1 MADHPE
7 VPIDISGLSPE
18 KKRELLAQLLRA
30 KAQNATSEHELSYGQ
45 RSMWFVHRLAPDSAA
60 YTVAYAGRI
69 GAKLDVPALERAAQ
83 ALVDRHPMLRTTYTE
98 RNGQPIGLVHPHWPM
113 RIATHRIGADTAEL
127 QEWIQTET
135 DRPFD
140 LRTGPVLRLTLLQ
153 RALGGD
159 RSDHVLLLTVH
170 HIAVDFWSI
179 DIILNELRLLYAAEL
194 GAEPA
199 TPPGP
204 PADRYVDYATQQN
217 RMLSG
222 PDGEQLW
229 EYWRDA
235 LGGELPTLALPTD
248 RPRPAVQT
256 YGGALHRFSVD
267 AQVTAGLKQVA
278 RTVGATPYM
287 TLLAAYAVLLQRY
300 SGQEDLV
307 IGSPFACRDRAGLMG
322 MVGYVTNPLPL
333 RVDLTEDPSFVA
345 LLGQVKDT
353 VLGAIAHQD
362 YPLPLLVERLRPVR
376 DAGRT
381 PLFQVS
387 FAWQQVRLFADSTA
401 DAGPGDSDV
410 AATLPLETLHIGQGG
425 SPFDITMQVG
435 EHEDQLQLALQYNTD
450 LFDAATME
458 AMAQHFTLL
467 LAGLVKPGA
476 ADAPVSQLPLLTDAE
491 RATLQTW
498 NDTAVDY
505 PVSSTPA
512 GLHEM
517 VAAAVARTPEA
528 VAVSY
533 DGRELSYAELDRR
546 ANGLAHRL
554 RQLGVGT
561 AAGPAVVPVLL
572 ERSED
577 LVIAL
582 LGVLKA
588 GGVFLPLDPAQPTA
602 RMEAM
607 LADVPDAPVCVTHRR
622 HLPQVPTD
630 FTGARLCLDQPTA
643 VPAEEE
649 SAPEGTSAELAYLMY
664 TSGSTGAPKGALNS
678 HAGIRNR
685 LAWMQAAYP
694 LTADDRV
701 LHKTPIN
708 FDPFIW
714 EIFWPLTVGARVVI
728 AKPEGHKDAGYLA
741 RTIVEQRVTTM
752 HFVPSMLRRF
762 LAEPESAS
770 CTGLRRVFCS
780 GEALTADLRDAFFA
794 ALPAELYNLYGPTEA
809 AIDVTHFPCE
819 RGDTEPVIPIG
830 RPIANIAIHLLD
842 AAGNPVPVGVPGE
855 LCIGGVGVAR
865 GYLNRPEATAAA
877 FVDDPFSSVPGA
889 LLYRTGDLARYLA
902 CGNIE
907 YLGRRDD
914 QVKINGFR
922 IELGEVEAALAKHP
936 GIAEC
941 AVVARKDSSG
951 NTALIAHIVPVA
963 AAPGTAELR
972 RFLLD
977 LVPAAMVPAVFRS
990 TDVLPLSASGKVD
1003 RRALLAADEDLD
1015 AAPREFV
1022 APRNHTEEVLA
1033 KIWGEVLDVD
1043 RVGVTEDFFALGG
1056 ASTQALEVAVRV
1068 GELGL
1073 ELRPESLFV
1082 YGTIAELAAEFGPI
1096 GDDTA
1101 GAAVPVAPA
1110 VPAVQELPAP
1120 PKAVAAPVTK
1130 PVQTGPV
1137 RNIVIES
1144 LGVYLP
1150 PRAVSTEQVLADC
1163 VNEVKIP
1170 LERLTGIK
1178 NRRMAGDDEFSIDL
1192 GRKAIDDCLSRSSYA
1207 PEEIDLVIACNISRC
1222 DGPEHMFT
1230 FEPSTA
1236 SQLRDQLGLTNA
1248 VCFDINNACAG
1259 MFTGVIVA
1267 QDFLKTHLVRNALV
1281 VSGEYISHITGTAQ
1295 QEIDGPMDPRLACLT
1310 VGDAGAAVVL
1320 ELGAGD
1326 RVGFHDLDL
1335 ATYSEFA
1342 KLCIAKATDGPH
1354 GGAIMVTDSVTQ
1366 TAIAVKHSVPYVAAV
1381 MQRHGWRPE
1390 TADQL
1395 LMHQTSEASINDA
1408 ILTINRVFGAGA
1420 ASRANTICNL
1430 AERGNTA
1437 TTTHFVALYDYINA
1451 GRINSGDNVVL
1462 SITGSGQT
1470 IGTALY
1476 TFDDLPDRM
1485 RRAANGQ
1492 AGHASRRGRAGGGRR
1507 ELPATPRVRIDG
1519 VGTAS
1524 PDSGPDVPKPSSIAF
1539 AVDAAT
1545 ACLADSGVD
1554 SSQVGL
1560 MIHAGIYRDDFLSEP
1575 AVATLVAGEV
1585 GINAEPESADAPKTF
1600 AFDILNGAVGFLN
1613 GCHVAAGMIG
1623 AGRTGHAMVL
1633 ASEVENNT
1641 VESGYPRTGITETG
1655 SAIMLSPSNGPE
1667 GFGRFVFEHHPEY
1680 RGALATHTQ
1689 ERDGRMWLRVD
1700 RDPNLAAIYA
1710 NCLPSAVKEL
1720 LTLERLEP
1728 EDIALVLPPCLPGTA
1743 LDDLAA
1749 RIGVERSRFV
1759 ETPGWTGDPFTSTLP
1774 FQIADIQRRGLAKPG
1789 DVALIMAVGS
1799 GVEVGCT
1806 TYRF

>member
-1 MADHPE
+1 MTNGPDG
-7 VPIDISGLSPE
+7 PIDISSLSPE
-18 KKRELLAQLLRA
+18 KKRELLAALLTA
-30 KAQNATSEHELSYGQ
+30 KAQQKTSEHELSYGQ

-69 GAKLDVPALERAAQ
+69 AAGLDVPALERAAQ
-83 ALVDRHPMLRTTYTE
+83 ALVDRHPMLRTTYAE
-98 RNGQPIGLVHPHWPM
+98 RDGQPIGLVHAHWPV
-113 RIATHRIGADTAEL
+113 RITTQRIGADPAEL

-140 LRTGPVLRLTLLQ
+140 LRNGPMLRLTLLE
-153 RALGGD
+153 RAVGGGG
-159 RSDHVLLLTVH
+159 SDHVLLLTVH

-179 DIILNELRLLYAAEL
+179 DVILDELRALYAAER
-194 GAEPA
+194 GAPAA

-217 RMLSG
+217 RMLRG
-222 PDGEQLW
+222 PDGERLW
-229 EYWRDA
+229 DYWREV
-235 LGGELPTLALPTD
+235 LSGELPTLALPTD

-256 YGGALHRFSVD
+256 YAGALHRFSVD

-287 TLLAAYAVLLQRY
+287 TLLAAYAVLLHRY
-300 SGQEDLV
+300 SGQDDLI

-333 RVDLTEDPSFVA
+333 RVDVSEDPSFAA

-353 VLGAIAHQD
+353 VLGAIAHQE

-387 FAWQQVRLFADSTA
+387 FAWQQVRLFEDNPANAAVGTGGSGDADGLA
-401 DAGPGDSDV
+401 
-410 AATLPLETLHIGQGG
+410 LETLHIGQGG

-450 LFDAATME
+450 LFDAATMA
-458 AMAQHFTLL
+458 AMAQHFTVLL
-467 LAGLVKPGA
+467 TGLAQPGA
-476 ADAPVSQLPLLTDAE
+476 ADAAVSQLPLLTDAE
-491 RATLQTW
+491 RTRLQSW

-505 PVSSTPA
+505 PAPA

-517 VAAAVARTPEA
+517 VAAAAAHTPDA

-533 DGRELSYAELDRR
+533 EGRELSYAELERR

-554 RQLGVGT
+554 RRFGVGT
-561 AAGPAVVPVLL
+561 GNDVVPVLL

-588 GGVFLPLDPAQPTA
+588 GGVFLPLDPAQPA
-602 RMEAM
+602 RRMEAM
-607 LADVPDAPVCVTHRR
+607 LADVPDAPVCVTHRE
-622 HLPQVPTD
+622 HLTHVPTD
-630 FTGARLCLDQPTA
+630 FTGARLCLDQPSA
-643 VPAEEE
+643 APAEAD
-649 SAPEGTSAELAYLMY
+649 SAPEVTATELAYLMY
-664 TSGSTGAPKGALNS
+664 TSGSTGTPKGALNS

-685 LAWMQAAYP
+685 LLWMQDAFP
-694 LTADDRV
+694 LTAEDRV

-708 FDPFIW
+708 FDPFVW
-714 EIFWPLTVGARVVI
+714 EIFWPLIVGARVVI

-741 RTIVEQRVTTM
+741 RTIAEQQVTTM

-762 LAEPESAS
+762 LAEPEVAS
-770 CTGLRRVFCS
+770 CTGLRQVFCS
-780 GEALTADLRDAFFA
+780 GEALTADLRDSFFA

-809 AIDVTHFPCE
+809 AIDVTHFHCM
-819 RGDTEPVIPIG
+819 RGVSEPIIPIG

-842 AAGNPVPVGVPGE
+842 AVGNPVPVGVAGE
-855 LCIGGVGVAR
+855 LYIGGVGVAR

-877 FVDDPFSSVPGA
+877 FGDDPFSTVPGA
-889 LLYRTGDLARYLA
+889 LLYRTGDLARYRPD
-902 CGNIE
+902 GNIE

-922 IELGEVEAALAKHP
+922 IELGEVEAALGNHP

-941 AVVARKDSSG
+941 AVVARSDSFG
-951 NTALIAHIVPVA
+951 NTQLIAHVVPVA
-963 AAPGTAELR
+963 ALPGTADLR
-972 RFLLD
+972 RFLLE
-977 LVPAAMVPAVFRS
+977 LVPAAMVPAVFRA
-990 TDVLPLSASGKVD
+990 TDLLPLSPSGKVD
-1003 RRALLAADEDLD
+1003 RRALSAVDADLD

-1022 APRNHTEEVLA
+1022 APRDATEEALA
-1033 KIWGEVLDVD
+1033 TIWREVLDVE
-1043 RVGVTEDFFALGG
+1043 RVGVTDDFFALGG

-1068 GELGL
+1068 GELGM
-1073 ELRPESLFV
+1073 ELRPESMFV
-1082 YGTIAELAAEFGPI
+1082 YGTIAELAAEFGPV
-1096 GDDTA
+1096 GGDTA
-1101 GAAVPVAPA
+1101 ARRPPEPVAS
-1110 VPAVQELPAP
+1110 AVQETSAP
-1120 PKAVAAPVTK
+1120 PEPVAAPVRT
-1130 PVQTGPV
+1130 VQAGPS

-1178 NRRMAGDDEFSIDL
+1178 NRRMAGVDEFSIDL
-1192 GRKAIDDCLSRSSYA
+1192 GRKAIADCLSRSSYA

-1236 SQLRDQLGLTNA
+1236 SQLRDELGLSNA

-1259 MFTGVIVA
+1259 MFTGVSVA
-1267 QDFLKTHLVRNALV
+1267 QDFLKTGLVRNALV
-1281 VSGEYISHITGTAQ
+1281 FSGEYISHITETAQ
-1295 QEIDGPMDPRLACLT
+1295 QEIEGAMDPRLACLT
-1310 VGDAGAAVVL
+1310 VGDAGAAAVL

-1342 KLCIAKATDGPH
+1342 KLCIAKATEGPH

-1437 TTTHFVALYDYINA
+1437 TTTHFVALYDYIYA

-1470 IGTALY
+1470 IGTGLY

-1485 RRAANGQ
+1485 RRAGNGQ
-1492 AGHASRRGRAGGGRR
+1492 ARQSARGTRSGRR

-1519 VGTAS
+1519 IGIAPAS
-1524 PDSGPDVPKPSSIAF
+1524 EASLSSIQF
-1539 AVDAAT
+1539 AVDAAA
-1545 ACLADSGVD
+1545 ACLDDSGVERTD
-1554 SSQVGL
+1554 VGL
-1560 MIHAGIYRDDFLSEP
+1560 VIHTGIYRDDFLSEP

-1613 GCHVAAGMIG
+1613 GCHVAAGMVG

-1641 VESGYPRTGITETG
+1641 PQSGYPRAGITETG
-1655 SAIMLSPSNGPE
+1655 SAIMLSPSAGPE
-1667 GFGRFVFEHHPEY
+1667 GFGRFVFGHYPEY
-1680 RGALATHTQ
+1680 RGALRTHTQ

-1710 NCLPSAVKEL
+1710 SCLPAAVKEL
-1720 LTLERLEP
+1720 LTLESLEP
-1728 EDIALVLPPCLPGTA
+1728 EDIALVLPPYLPGAA
-1743 LDDLAA
+1743 LDELAA
-1749 RIGVERSRFV
+1749 GIGVDRSRFV
-1759 ETPGWTGDPFTSTLP
+1759 DLEAQGWTSDPFTSTLP
-1774 FQIADIQRRGLAKPG
+1774 YQIADARQRGLVKPG
-1789 DVALIMAVGS
+1789 DIALIMAAGS

>member
-1 MADHPE
+1 MTDRPE
-7 VPIDISGLSPE
+7 PPLDISGLSPE
-18 KKRELLAQLLRA
+18 KKRELLTQLLMA
-30 KAQNATSEHELSYGQ
+30 KAQNAASEHELSYGQ

-69 GAKLDVPALERAAQ
+69 GGRLDVGALERAAQ

-98 RNGQPIGLVHPHWPM
+98 RDGQPVGLVHPHWPV
-113 RIATHRIGADTAEL
+113 RIATHRIGADAAEL
-127 QEWIQTET
+127 EQWIQTET

-153 RALGGD
+153 RPD
-159 RSDHVLLLTVH
+159 DHVLLLTVH

-179 DIILNELRLLYAAEL
+179 DIILNELRALYAAEH
-194 GAEPA
+194 GATAP
-199 TPPGP
+199 TPPAGP
-204 PADRYVDYATQQN
+204 PADRYVDYAARQT
-217 RMLSG
+217 RMLAG
-222 PDGEQLW
+222 PDGERLW
-229 EYWRDA
+229 EHWRET
-235 LGGELPTLALPTD
+235 LRGELPTLALPTD

-256 YGGALHRFSVD
+256 YDGALHRFSVD
-267 AQVTAGLKQVA
+267 AQVTAGLKQVGRA
-278 RTVGATPYM
+278 VGATPYM
-287 TLLAAYAVLLQRY
+287 TLLAAYAVLLHRY
-300 SGQEDLV
+300 SGQDDLI

-333 RVDLTEDPSFVA
+333 RVDVREDPSFAA

-362 YPLPLLVERLRPVR
+362 YPLPLLVERLRPAR

-387 FAWQQVRLFADSTA
+387 FAWQQVRLFDDGASG
-401 DAGPGDSDV
+401 AGV
-410 AATLPLETLHIGQGG
+410 LPLETLHIGQGG

-435 EHEDQLQLALQYNTD
+435 EQDDALQLALQYNTD
-450 LFDAATME
+450 LFDAATIE
-458 AMAQHFTLL
+458 SMAQHFGLL
-467 LAGLVKPGA
+467 LAGLVQPGA
-476 ADAPVSQLPLLTDAE
+476 ADAPVSRLPLLTDAE
-491 RATLQTW
+491 RAKLQSW
-498 NDTAVDY
+498 NQTRVDY
-505 PVSSTPA
+505 PDAPA

-517 VAAAVARTPEA
+517 VAAAAARTPDA

-533 DGRELSYAELDRR
+533 DGRELSYRELDRR

-554 RQLGVGT
+554 NQLGVG
-561 AAGPAVVPVLL
+561 AGAGPAVVPVLL

-588 GGVFLPLDPAQPTA
+588 GGVFLPLDPAQPTG

-607 LADVPDAPVCVTHRR
+607 LADVPDAPVCVTHRQ
-622 HLPQVPTD
+622 HLPQVPTG
-630 FTGARLCLDQPTA
+630 FTGARLCLDQSSAAP
-643 VPAEEE
+643 EEQE
-649 SAPEGTSAELAYLMY
+649 SAPEVASAELAYLMY

-685 LAWMQAAYP
+685 LLWMQDAYR
-694 LTADDRV
+694 LTAEDRV

-708 FDPFIW
+708 FDPFVW
-714 EIFWPLTVGARVVI
+714 EIFWPLIVGARVVI

-741 RTIVEQRVTTM
+741 RTVVEERVTTM

-762 LAEPESAS
+762 LAEPAAVS
-770 CTGLRRVFCS
+770 CSGLRRVFCS

-794 ALPAELYNLYGPTEA
+794 MLPAELYNLYGPTEA
-809 AIDVTHFPCE
+809 AIDVTHFHCV
-819 RGDTEPVIPIG
+819 RGDSRPIIPIG

-842 AAGNPVPVGVPGE
+842 AAGNPVPIGVPGE

-877 FVDDPFSSVPGA
+877 FGEDPFSSVPGA
-889 LLYRTGDLARYLA
+889 LLYRTGDLARYLPD
-902 CGNIE
+902 GNIE

-941 AVVARKDSSG
+941 AVVARKDASG
-951 NTALIAHIVPVA
+951 NTQLIAHIVPVA

-977 LVPAAMVPAVFRS
+977 LVPAAMVPALFRT
-990 TDVLPLSASGKVD
+990 TDLLPLSPSGKVD
-1003 RRALLAADEDLD
+1003 RRALLAADDDLD

-1022 APRNHTEEVLA
+1022 APRNRTEEALA
-1033 KIWGEVLDVD
+1033 KIWREVLDVQ
-1043 RVGVTEDFFALGG
+1043 RVGVTDDFFALGG

-1068 GELGL
+1068 GELGM
-1073 ELRPESLFV
+1073 ELRPESMFV
-1082 YGTIAELAAEFGPI
+1082 YGTIAELAEEFGPI
-1096 GDDTA
+1096 GEDTA
-1101 GAAVPVAPA
+1101 GAAAAAPVVAETPVAPKPAA
-1110 VPAVQELPAP
+1110 VPVIKPA
-1120 PKAVAAPVTK
+1120 
-1130 PVQTGPV
+1130 QTGPA
-1137 RNIVIES
+1137 RNVVIES

-1178 NRRMAGDDEFSIDL
+1178 NRRMAGVDEFSIDL
-1192 GRKAIDDCLSRSSYA
+1192 GRKAISDCLSRSSYA

-1236 SQLRDQLGLTNA
+1236 SQLRDQLGLANA

-1259 MFTGVIVA
+1259 MFTGVSVA

-1320 ELGAGD
+1320 ELGASD

-1342 KLCIAKATDGPH
+1342 KLCIAKATEGPH

-1390 TADQL
+1390 TADHL

-1420 ASRANTICNL
+1420 ASRATTICNL

-1470 IGTALY
+1470 IGTGLY

-1492 AGHASRRGRAGGGRR
+1492 AGHSARGRSTTGRR
-1507 ELPATPRVRIDG
+1507 ELPATPRVRIEG
-1519 VGTAS
+1519 IGLA
-1524 PDSGPDVPKPSSIAF
+1524 PAGQGPPSSIAF
-1539 AVDAAT
+1539 AVDAAR
-1545 ACLADSGVD
+1545 ACLDDSGVD
-1554 SSQVGL
+1554 SAQVGL

-1585 GINAEPESADAPKTF
+1585 GVNAEPESADAPKTF

-1613 GCHVAAGMIG
+1613 GCHIAAGMIG

-1641 VESGYPRTGITETG
+1641 VESGYPRRGVQETG

-1689 ERDGRMWLRVD
+1689 ERDGRTWLRVD
-1700 RDPNLAAIYA
+1700 RDPNLSAIYLS
-1710 NCLPSAVKEL
+1710 CLPSAVKQL
-1720 LTLERLEP
+1720 LTLETLDP
-1728 EDIALVLPPCLPGTA
+1728 EDIALVLPPYLPGAA

-1749 RIGVERSRFV
+1749 RIGVDRSRFV
-1759 ETPGWTGDPFTSTLP
+1759 DLEAQGWTSDPFTSTLP
-1774 FQIADIQRRGLAKPG
+1774 YQIADARRRGLVKPG
-1789 DVALIMAVGS
+1789 DVALILAVGS
-1799 GVEVGCT
+1799 GVEVGCA

>member
-1 MADHPE
+1 MTDRPD
-7 VPIDISGLSPE
+7 VPTDISSLTPE
-18 KKRELLAQLLRA
+18 KKRELLAQLLMA
-30 KAQNATSEHELSYGQ
+30 KAQSAATEHELSYGQ
-45 RSMWFVHRLAPDSAA
+45 RSMWFMHRLAPDSPA
-60 YTVAYAGRI
+60 YTVVYAGRLRA
-69 GAKLDVPALERAAQ
+69 GLDVAALERAVQ

-98 RNGQPIGLVHPHWPM
+98 RDGQPVALVHAHWPL
-113 RIATHRIGADTAEL
+113 RVANHRIGSDAGEL
-127 QEWIQTET
+127 DQWIQAET
-135 DRPFD
+135 TRPFD
-140 LRTGPVLRLTLLQ
+140 LRTGPVLRVTLLE
-153 RALGGD
+153 RAVAGEP
-159 RSDHVLLLTVH
+159 SDYVLLLTVH

-179 DIILNELRLLYAAEL
+179 DVILDELRALYAAQH
-194 GAEPA
+194 GAPEPEA
-199 TPPGP
+199 T
-204 PADRYVDYATQQN
+204 ADRYVDYAAQQS

-222 PDGEQLW
+222 PEGERLW
-229 EYWRDA
+229 EYWQQV
-235 LGGELPTLALPTD
+235 LSGELPTLSLPTD
-248 RPRPAVQT
+248 RPRPAIQT
-256 YGGALHRFSVD
+256 YDGALHRFSID
-267 AQVTAGLKQVA
+267 PQVTAGVKQVA

-300 SGQEDLV
+300 SGQDDLV

-322 MVGYVTNPLPL
+322 LVGYVTNPLPL
-333 RVDLTEDPSFVA
+333 RVDVRDNPSFAA

-353 VLGAIAHQD
+353 VLGAIGHQE

-376 DAGRT
+376 DAART

-387 FAWQQVRLFADSTA
+387 FAWQQVRLFEETTA
-401 DAGPGDSDV
+401 SGPG
-410 AATLPLETLHIGQGG
+410 ATDGVLHLETLYIGQGG

-435 EHEDQLQLALQYNTD
+435 EQDDELQVALQYNTD
-450 LFDAATME
+450 LFDAATIE
-458 AMAQHFTLL
+458 AMGRHFTLL
-467 LAGLVKPGA
+467 LTELARPGA
-476 ADAPVSQLPLLTDAE
+476 ADAPVSRLTLLTEAE
-491 RATLQTW
+491 RATLQAW

-505 PVSSTPA
+505 PITSAPA

-517 VAAAVARTPEA
+517 VAATAARTPEA
-528 VAVSY
+528 VAVTFE
-533 DGRELSYAELDRR
+533 GRELRYRELDRR

-554 RQLGVGT
+554 RQFGVGSG
-561 AAGPAVVPVLL
+561 ADPAVVPVLM

-588 GGVFLPLDPAQPTA
+588 GGAFLPLDPAQPTG
-602 RMEAM
+602 RLEAM
-607 LADVPDAPVCVTHRR
+607 LADVPDAPVCVTHRA
-622 HLPQVPTD
+622 HLPQVPSG
-630 FTGARLCLDQPTA
+630 FTGARMCLDQPSSA
-643 VPAEEE
+643 PAEED
-649 SAPEGTSAELAYLMY
+649 SAPDVGTSTGAELAYLMY

-685 LAWMQAAYP
+685 LLWMQDAYA

-708 FDPFIW
+708 FDPFVW

-728 AKPEGHKDAGYLA
+728 AKPEGHKDSAYLA

-762 LAEPESAS
+762 LAESESAS

-780 GEALTADLRDAFFA
+780 GEALTADLRDSFFA
-794 ALPAELYNLYGPTEA
+794 TLSAELYNLYGPTEA
-809 AIDVTHFPCE
+809 AIDVTHFHCA
-819 RGDTEPVIPIG
+819 RGNSEPIVPIG

-842 AAGNPVPVGVPGE
+842 AAGNPVPAGVPGE
-855 LCIGGVGVAR
+855 LHIGGVGVAR

-877 FVDDPFSSVPGA
+877 FREDPFSSVPGA
-889 LLYRTGDLARYLA
+889 LLYRTGDLARYRPD
-902 CGNIE
+902 GNIE

-936 GIAEC
+936 GIAEN
-941 AVVARKDSSG
+941 AVVARKDGAG
-951 NTALIAHIVPVA
+951 NTQLIAHIVPVA
-963 AAPGTAELR
+963 AAPATAELR

-977 LVPAAMVPAVFRS
+977 LVPAAMVPSVFRT
-990 TDVLPLSASGKVD
+990 TDLLPLSASGKVD
-1003 RRALLAADEDLD
+1003 RRALLAADKDLD
-1015 AAPREFV
+1015 AAPAEFV
-1022 APRNHTEEVLA
+1022 APRDATEEALA
-1033 KIWGEVLDVD
+1033 KIWREVLDVD
-1043 RVGVTEDFFALGG
+1043 RVGVTDDFFALGG

-1096 GDDTA
+1096 GEPSVGQA
-1101 GAAVPVAPA
+1101 SEKAAPA
-1110 VPAVQELPAP
+1110 ATTPAAP
-1120 PKAVAAPVTK
+1120 KPVAAPVIK
-1130 PVQTGPV
+1130 PVQTGPA
-1137 RNIVIES
+1137 RNVVIES

-1178 NRRMAGDDEFSIDL
+1178 NRRMAGQDEFSIDL
-1192 GRKAIDDCLSRSSYA
+1192 GRKAIADCLSRSSYA

-1259 MFTGVIVA
+1259 MFTGVSVA
-1267 QDFLKTHLVRNALV
+1267 QDFLKTGLVRNALV
-1281 VSGEYISHITGTAQ
+1281 FSGEYISHITETAQ
-1295 QEIDGPMDPRLACLT
+1295 QEIEGAMDPRLACLT
-1310 VGDAGAAVVL
+1310 VGDAGAAAVL
-1320 ELGAGD
+1320 ELGPND

-1342 KLCIAKATDGPH
+1342 KLCIAKATEGPH

-1408 ILTINRVFGAGA
+1408 ILMINRVFGAGA

-1437 TTTHFVALYDYINA
+1437 TTTHFVALYDYITA

-1462 SITGSGQT
+1462 SVTGSGQT
-1470 IGTALY
+1470 IGTGLY

-1485 RRAANGQ
+1485 RRAGNGP
-1492 AGHASRRGRAGGGRR
+1492 AARSPRSGSSRK
-1507 ELPATPRVRIDG
+1507 ELPATPRVRIEG
-1519 VGTAS
+1519 IGFA
-1524 PDSGPDVPKPSSIAF
+1524 PEEQGPPSSIQF
-1539 AVDAAT
+1539 AIDAAA
-1545 ACLADSGVD
+1545 ACLQDSGVD
-1554 SSQVGL
+1554 RSEVGL
-1560 MIHAGIYRDDFLSEP
+1560 VIHAGIYRDDFLSEP

-1600 AFDILNGAVGFLN
+1600 AFDVLNGAVGFLN
-1613 GCHVAAGMIG
+1613 GCHIAAGMIG
-1623 AGRTGHAMVL
+1623 AGRTAHAMVL
-1633 ASEVENNT
+1633 ASEVENNSP
-1641 VESGYPRTGITETG
+1641 ESGYARNGFKETG

-1667 GFGRFVFEHHPEY
+1667 GFGRFVFGHHPEHQ
-1680 RGALATHTQ
+1680 GALRTYTQ
-1689 ERDGRMWLRVD
+1689 ESNGRMWLRVD

-1710 NCLPSAVKEL
+1710 GCLPETVKEL
-1720 LTLERLEP
+1720 LALEGLEP
-1728 EDIALVLPPCLPGTA
+1728 KDIDLVFSPYLPGGA

-1749 RIGVERSRFV
+1749 HIGVQRSRFV
-1759 ETPGWTGDPFTSTLP
+1759 DLEAQGHTSDPFTSALP
-1774 FQIADIQRRGLAKPG
+1774 YQIADARRRGLVKPG
-1789 DVALIMAVGS
+1789 DVALVLAVGS
-1799 GVEVGCT
+1799 GVEVGAT

>member
-1 MADHPE
+1 MTDRPD
-7 VPIDISGLSPE
+7 VPSDIASLSPE
-18 KKRELLAQLLRA
+18 KKRELLAQLLMA
-30 KAQNATSEHELSYGQ
+30 KAQDAASEHELSYGQ
-45 RSMWFVHRLAPDSAA
+45 RSMWFMHRLAPDSAA

-69 GAKLDVPALERAAQ
+69 TGGLDLPALERAAQ

-98 RNGQPIGLVHPHWPM
+98 RDGQPVALVHAHWPL
-113 RIATHRIGADTAEL
+113 RIATHRIGADAAEL
-127 QEWIQTET
+127 DQWVQAEI

-153 RALGGD
+153 RPD
-159 RSDHVLLLTVH
+159 DQVLLLTVH

-179 DIILNELRLLYAAEL
+179 DIILDELRSLYASEH
-194 GAEPA
+194 GADGPEA
-199 TPPGP
+199 T
-204 PADRYVDYATQQN
+204 ADRYVDYAGQQAQ
-217 RMLSG
+217 MLAG
-222 PDGEQLW
+222 PDGERLW
-229 EYWRDA
+229 EYWREE
-235 LGGELPTLALPTD
+235 LRGELPTLALPTD

-256 YGGALHRFSVD
+256 YDGALHRFSVD
-267 AQVTAGLKQVA
+267 AAVTAGIKQVA

-287 TLLAAYAVLLQRY
+287 TLLAAYAVLLHRY

-333 RVDLTEDPSFVA
+333 RVDLAGDPSFAA

-353 VLGAIAHQD
+353 VLGAIGHQE

-376 DAGRT
+376 DAART

-387 FAWQQVRLFADSTA
+387 FAWQQVRLFDEDS
-401 DAGPGDSDV
+401 AGAASDSV
-410 AATLPLETLHIGQGG
+410 LHLETLYIGQGG

-435 EHEDQLQLALQYNTD
+435 EQGPDDARELQVALQYNTD
-450 LFDAATME
+450 LFDAATIE
-458 AMAQHFTLL
+458 AMGQHFALL
-467 LAGLVKPGA
+467 LTGLAQPGA
-476 ADAPVSQLPLLTDAE
+476 ADAPVSALNLLTEAE
-491 RATLQTW
+491 RATIASW

-505 PVSSTPA
+505 AVSAEAPPT
-512 GLHEM
+512 LDQM
-517 VAAAVARTPEA
+517 VAASAARTPDA

-533 DGRELSYAELDRR
+533 DGRDVSYGELDRR

-554 RQLGVGT
+554 RQFGVGT
-561 AAGPAVVPVLL
+561 GPGPAVVPVLM

-588 GGVFLPLDPAQPTA
+588 GGVFLPLDPAQPVG
-602 RMEAM
+602 RLEAM
-607 LADVPDAPVCVTHRR
+607 LADIPDAPVCVTHRA
-622 HLPQVPTD
+622 HLSHVPPG
-630 FTGARLCLDQPTA
+630 FTGARLCLDQSSTA
-643 VPAEEE
+643 PAEEA
-649 SAPEGTSAELAYLMY
+649 SAPETSTTADDLAYLMY
-664 TSGSTGAPKGALNS
+664 TSGSTGTPKGALNS

-685 LAWMQAAYP
+685 LLWMQDAYQ
-694 LTADDRV
+694 LSAEDRV

-708 FDPFIW
+708 FDPFVW

-728 AKPEGHKDAGYLA
+728 AKPEGHKDSAYLA
-741 RTIVEQRVTTM
+741 RTIVDQRVTTM

-762 LAEPESAS
+762 LADPESAS

-809 AIDVTHFPCE
+809 AIDVTHFHCL
-819 RGDTEPVIPIG
+819 RGTSDPIVPIG

-842 AAGNPVPVGVPGE
+842 AAGKPVPIGVPGE
-855 LCIGGVGVAR
+855 LHIGGVGVAR

-877 FVDDPFSSVPGA
+877 FLADPFSSAPGA
-889 LLYRTGDLARYLA
+889 LLYRTGDLARYRPD
-902 CGNIE
+902 GNIE

-922 IELGEVEAALAKHP
+922 IELGEVEAALAQHP

-941 AVVARKDSSG
+941 AVVARKDAAG
-951 NTALIAHIVPVA
+951 NTSLIAHIVPVA

-977 LVPAAMVPAVFRS
+977 LIPAAMVPAVFRAG
-990 TDVLPLSASGKVD
+990 DLLPLSASGKVD
-1003 RRALLAADEDLD
+1003 RRALLALD
-1015 AAPREFV
+1015 QELDTEQTEFV
-1022 APRNHTEEVLA
+1022 APRDATEESLA
-1033 KIWGEVLDVD
+1033 QIWREVLDVE
-1043 RVGVTEDFFALGG
+1043 RVGVTDDFFALGG

-1096 GDDTA
+1096 G
-1101 GAAVPVAPA
+1101 GQPA
-1110 VPAVQELPAP
+1110 VEPKPSAP
-1120 PKAVAAPVTK
+1120 VEAAPTAPKAVATPVIK
-1130 PVQTGPV
+1130 PVQTGPA
-1137 RNIVIES
+1137 RNVVIES

-1178 NRRMAGDDEFSIDL
+1178 NRRMAGQDEFSIDL
-1192 GRKAIDDCLSRSSYA
+1192 GRKAIADCLSRSSYA
-1207 PEEIDLVIACNISRC
+1207 PEDIDLVIACNISRC

-1236 SQLRDQLGLTNA
+1236 SQFRDQLGLTGA

-1259 MFTGVIVA
+1259 MFTGVSVA
-1267 QDFLKTHLVRNALV
+1267 QDFLKTGLVRNALV
-1281 VSGEYISHITGTAQ
+1281 VSGEYISHITETAQ
-1295 QEIDGPMDPRLACLT
+1295 QEIESAMDPRLACLT
-1310 VGDAGAAVVL
+1310 VGDAGAAAVL
-1320 ELGAGD
+1320 ELGPND

-1335 ATYSEFA
+1335 ATFSEFA
-1342 KLCIAKATDGPH
+1342 KLCIAKATEGPH

-1470 IGTALY
+1470 IGTGLY

-1485 RRAANGQ
+1485 RRAAHGQ
-1492 AGHASRRGRAGGGRR
+1492 AGHGARGSRSGGGRR
-1507 ELPATPRVRIDG
+1507 DLPATPRVRIEG
-1519 VGTAS
+1519 IGMALPGSS
-1524 PDSGPDVPKPSSIAF
+1524 PDAAKPSSIQF
-1539 AVDAAT
+1539 ATDAAA
-1545 ACLADSGVD
+1545 ACLADSGVERTD
-1554 SSQVGL
+1554 VGL
-1560 MIHAGIYRDDFLSEP
+1560 VIHAGIYRDDFLSEP

-1600 AFDILNGAVGFLN
+1600 AFDVLNGAVGFLN

-1623 AGRTGHAMVL
+1623 AGRTAHALVL
-1633 ASEVENNT
+1633 ASEVENNAP
-1641 VESGYPRTGITETG
+1641 ESGYARNGITEMG
-1655 SAIMLSPSNGPE
+1655 SAIMLSPSHGPE
-1667 GFGRFVFEHHPEY
+1667 GFGRFVFGHHPEH
-1680 RGALATHTQ
+1680 RGALATYTQ
-1689 ERDGRMWLRVD
+1689 EREGRMWLRID
-1700 RDPNLAAIYA
+1700 RDPNLAAIYVS
-1710 NCLPSAVKEL
+1710 CLPPSVKEL

-1728 EDIALVLPPCLPGTA
+1728 ADIAVVFPPYLPAAA
-1743 LDDLAA
+1743 LDELAA
-1749 RIGVERSRFV
+1749 HIGVDRSRFV
-1759 ETPGWTGDPFTSTLP
+1759 DLEAHGVNSDPFTSTLP
-1774 FQIADIQRRGLAKPG
+1774 YQIADARRRGLVKPG

-1799 GVEVGCT
+1799 GVEVGVT

>member
-1 MADHPE
+1 MTDGPDG
-7 VPIDISGLSPE
+7 PIDISGLSPAQ
-18 KKRELLAQLLRA
+18 KRELLAALLTA
-30 KAQNATSEHELSYGQ
+30 KAQQQTTEHQLSYGQ

-69 GAKLDVPALERAAQ
+69 AARLDVPALERAAQ
-83 ALVDRHPMLRTTYTE
+83 ALVDRHPMLRTTYAE
-98 RNGQPIGLVHPHWPM
+98 RDGQPIGLVHAHWPV
-113 RIATHRIGADTAEL
+113 RIDTHRIGADPAEL
-127 QEWIQTET
+127 QQWIQAET

-140 LRTGPVLRLTLLQ
+140 LRNGPVLRLTLLE
-153 RALGGD
+153 RPD
-159 RSDHVLLLTVH
+159 DHVLLLTVH

-179 DIILNELRLLYAAEL
+179 DVILDELRGLYAHGH
-194 GAEPA
+194 GAAMPEA
-199 TPPGP
+199 T
-204 PADRYVDYATQQN
+204 ADRYVDYAAQQTA
-217 RMLSG
+217 MLNG
-222 PDGEQLW
+222 PEGERLW
-229 EYWRDA
+229 EYWRGA
-235 LGGELPTLALPTD
+235 MSGELPTLALPTD

-256 YGGALHRFSVD
+256 YVGALHRFSVD
-267 AQVTAGLKQVA
+267 AAVSAGIKQVA
-278 RTVGATPYM
+278 RTAGATPYM
-287 TLLAAYAVLLQRY
+287 TLLAAYAVLLHRY
-300 SGQEDLV
+300 SGQDDLV

-333 RVDLTEDPSFVA
+333 RVDVGDDPSFAA

-353 VLGAIAHQD
+353 VLGAIAHQEF
-362 YPLPLLVERLRPVR
+362 PLPLLVERLRPAR

-387 FAWQQVRLFADSTA
+387 FAWQQVRLFDENTA
-401 DAGPGDSDV
+401 NAAGSDAV
-410 AATLPLETLHIGQGG
+410 LPLETLYIGQGG
-425 SPFDITMQVG
+425 SPFDITLQVG

-450 LFDAATME
+450 LFDAATMDRMGE
-458 AMAQHFTLL
+458 HFRLL
-467 LAGLVKPGA
+467 LEGIA
-476 ADAPVSQLPLLTDAE
+476 ADPNTPVSRLPLLTDAE
-491 RATLQTW
+491 RARLQSW

-505 PVSSTPA
+505 PDAPA
-512 GLHEM
+512 SLHDM
-517 VAAAVARTPEA
+517 VAAAAARTPDA

-533 DGRELSYAELDRR
+533 DGRELSYADLDRR
-546 ANGLAHRL
+546 SNGLAHRL
-554 RQLGVGT
+554 RGFGVG
-561 AAGPAVVPVLL
+561 AGADTDVVPVLL

-588 GGVFLPLDPAQPTA
+588 GGVFLPLDPAQPVR

-607 LADVPDAPVCVTHRR
+607 LADVPDAPVCVTRR
-622 HLPQVPTD
+622 DQLTCVPTD
-630 FTGARLCLDQPTA
+630 FTGARLCLDQPSA
-643 VPAEEE
+643 APAEAD
-649 SAPEGTSAELAYLMY
+649 SAPEVTAAELAYLMY
-664 TSGSTGAPKGALNS
+664 TSGSTGTPKGALNT

-685 LAWMQAAYP
+685 LLWMQDAYR
-694 LTADDRV
+694 LTAEDRV

-708 FDPFIW
+708 FDPFVW
-714 EIFWPLTVGARVVI
+714 EIFWPLIVGARVVI

-741 RTIVEQRVTTM
+741 RIIAEQQVTTM

-762 LAEPESAS
+762 LAEPEAAS

-780 GEALTADLRDAFFA
+780 GEALTADLRDAFFEV
-794 ALPAELYNLYGPTEA
+794 LPAELYNLYGPTEA
-809 AIDVTHFPCE
+809 AIDVTHFHCV
-819 RGDTEPVIPIG
+819 RGETEPVIPIG

-842 AAGNPVPVGVPGE
+842 AVGNPVPVGVPGE

-877 FVDDPFSSVPGA
+877 FGDDPFSAVPGA
-889 LLYRTGDLARYLA
+889 LLYRTGDLARYRA

-922 IELGEVEAALAKHP
+922 IELGEVEAALANHP

-951 NTALIAHIVPVA
+951 NTQLIAHIVPVA
-963 AAPGTAELR
+963 ALPGTAELR
-972 RFLLD
+972 RFLLE
-977 LVPAAMVPAVFRS
+977 LVPAAMVPAVFRA
-990 TDVLPLSASGKVD
+990 TDLLPLSPSGKVD
-1003 RRALLAADEDLD
+1003 RRALLALD
-1015 AAPREFV
+1015 ADLEAAPKEFV
-1022 APRNHTEEVLA
+1022 APRDATEEALA
-1033 KIWGEVLDVD
+1033 QIWREVLDVD
-1043 RVGVTEDFFALGG
+1043 RVGVTDDFFALGG

-1068 GELGL
+1068 GELGM
-1073 ELRPESLFV
+1073 ELRPESMFV

-1096 GDDTA
+1096 G
-1101 GAAVPVAPA
+1101 GAAKAEQPAEQSAATPQPAVVAPQR
-1110 VPAVQELPAP
+1110 VPAPQPAP
-1120 PKAVAAPVTK
+1120 APMITSA
-1130 PVQTGPV
+1130 QAGPS
-1137 RNIVIES
+1137 RNVVIES

-1178 NRRMAGDDEFSIDL
+1178 NRRMAGVDEFSIDL
-1192 GRKAIDDCLSRSSYA
+1192 GRKAIADCLSRSSYA

-1236 SQLRDQLGLTNA
+1236 SQLRDELGLTNA

-1259 MFTGVIVA
+1259 MFTGVSVA
-1267 QDFLKTHLVRNALV
+1267 QDFLKTGLVRNALV
-1281 VSGEYISHITGTAQ
+1281 FSGEYISHITETAQ
-1295 QEIDGPMDPRLACLT
+1295 QEIEGAMDPRLACLT
-1310 VGDAGAAVVL
+1310 VGDAGAAAVL

-1342 KLCIAKATDGPH
+1342 KLCIAKATEGPH

-1470 IGTALY
+1470 IGTGLY

-1485 RRAANGQ
+1485 RRAGNGQ
-1492 AGHASRRGRAGGGRR
+1492 AGQPARGTRSRRR
-1507 ELPATPRVRIDG
+1507 ELPATPRVRIEG
-1519 VGTAS
+1519 IGIAV
-1524 PDSGPDVPKPSSIAF
+1524 PDLGAAGPQPSSIQF
-1539 AVDAAT
+1539 AVDAAA
-1545 ACLADSGVD
+1545 ACLDDSGVERTE
-1554 SSQVGL
+1554 VGL
-1560 MIHAGIYRDDFLSEP
+1560 VIHTGIYRDDFLSEP

-1641 VESGYPRTGITETG
+1641 PASGYPRAGITETG
-1655 SAIMLSPSNGPE
+1655 SAIMLSPSAGPE
-1667 GFGRFVFEHHPEY
+1667 GFGRFVFAHHPEY
-1680 RGALATHTQ
+1680 RGALRTYTQ

-1700 RDPNLAAIYA
+1700 RDPNLAAIYVS
-1710 NCLPSAVKEL
+1710 CLPSAVKEL
-1720 LTLERLEP
+1720 LTLESLEP
-1728 EDIALVLPPCLPGTA
+1728 EDISLVFPPYLPGTA
-1743 LDDLAA
+1743 LDELAA
-1749 RIGVERSRFV
+1749 GIGVDRSRFV
-1759 ETPGWTGDPFTSTLP
+1759 DLAAQGCTSDPFTSTLP
-1774 FQIADIQRRGLAKPG
+1774 YQIADARQRGLTKPG

>member
-1 MADHPE
+1 MTDLPGMPAD
-7 VPIDISGLSPE
+7 IANLSPE
-18 KKRELLAQLLRA
+18 KKRELLAKLLME
-30 KAQNATSEHELSYGQ
+30 KARNAASEHELSYGQ
-45 RSMWFVHRLAPDSAA
+45 RSMWFMHRIAPDSPA
-60 YTVAYAGRI
+60 YTVGYAGRI
-69 GAKLDVPALERAAQ
+69 RGALDVPALERAAQ

-98 RNGQPIGLVHPHWPM
+98 RDGQPVALVHAHWPV
-113 RIATHRIGADTAEL
+113 RIATHRIGADAGEL
-127 QEWIQTET
+127 DQWIQTEI

-140 LRTGPVLRLTLLQ
+140 LRTGPVLRLTLLA
-153 RALGGD
+153 RPD
-159 RSDHVLLLTVH
+159 DHVLVLTVH

-179 DIILNELRLLYAAEL
+179 DIILDELRALYAAEH
-194 GAEPA
+194 GAPA
-199 TPPGP
+199 PELT
-204 PADRYVDYATQQN
+204 ADRYVDYAAQQSA
-217 RMLSG
+217 MLAG
-222 PDGEQLW
+222 PEGERLW
-229 EYWRDA
+229 EYWQQT
-235 LGGELPTLALPTD
+235 LTGELPTLALPTD
-248 RPRPAVQT
+248 RPRPAIQT
-256 YGGALHRFSVD
+256 YDGALHRFSID
-267 AQVTAGLKQVA
+267 ADVTAGLKQVA
-278 RTVGATPYM
+278 RNVGATPYM
-287 TLLAAYAVLLQRY
+287 TLLAAYAVLLHRY
-300 SGQEDLV
+300 SGQDDLV

-333 RVDLTEDPSFVA
+333 RVDVGGDPTFAA
-345 LLGQVKDT
+345 LLGQVKDA
-353 VLGAIAHQD
+353 VLGAIGHQE

-376 DAGRT
+376 DAARS

-387 FAWQQVRLFADSTA
+387 FAWQQVRLFEDGAE
-401 DAGPGDSDV
+401 AGDGV
-410 AATLPLETLHIGQGG
+410 LPLETLYIGQGG

-435 EHEDQLQLALQYNTD
+435 EQDDELQVALQYNTD
-450 LFDAATME
+450 LFDGATIE
-458 AMAQHFTLL
+458 ALGQHFALL
-467 LAGLVKPGA
+467 LTGLVQPGA
-476 ADAPVSQLPLLTDAE
+476 ADAPVSQVSLLTDTE
-491 RATLQTW
+491 RAALAAW

-505 PVSSTPA
+505 PASTAPLL
-512 GLHEM
+512 LHEM
-517 VAAAVARTPEA
+517 VAATAARTPDA

-533 DGRELSYAELDRR
+533 DGRDIGYAELDRR

-554 RQLGVGT
+554 RGFGVGT
-561 AAGPAVVPVLL
+561 GAGPTVVPVLM

-588 GGVFLPLDPAQPTA
+588 GGVFLPLDPAQPTG
-602 RMEAM
+602 RLEAM
-607 LADVPDAPVCVTHRR
+607 LADIPEAPVCVTHRDQ
-622 HLPQVPTD
+622 LPHVPTG
-630 FTGARLCLDQPTA
+630 FTGARLCLDQPGA
-643 VPAEEE
+643 VPAEEPR
-649 SAPEGTSAELAYLMY
+649 APESTGADLAYLMY
-664 TSGSTGAPKGALNS
+664 TSGSTGTPKGALNT

-685 LAWMQAAYP
+685 LLWMQDAYG
-694 LTADDRV
+694 LTAQDRV

-708 FDPFIW
+708 FDPFVW

-728 AKPEGHKDAGYLA
+728 AKPEGHKDAAYLA

-762 LAEPESAS
+762 LSEPESAS

-794 ALPAELYNLYGPTEA
+794 ALSAELYNLYGPTEA
-809 AIDVTHFPCE
+809 AIDVTHFHCV
-819 RGDTEPVIPIG
+819 RGVSDPVIPIG

-855 LCIGGVGVAR
+855 LHIGGVGVAR

-877 FVDDPFSSVPGA
+877 FSDDPFSSVPGA
-889 LLYRTGDLARYLA
+889 LLYRTGDLARYRPD
-902 CGNIE
+902 GNIE

-914 QVKINGFR
+914 QIKINGFR
-922 IELGEVEAALAKHP
+922 IELGEVEAAVAKHP
-936 GIAEC
+936 GIVES
-941 AVVARKDSSG
+941 AVVARKDAGG
-951 NTALIAHIVPVA
+951 NTQLIAHVVPVA
-963 AAPGTAELR
+963 AMPGTAELR

-977 LVPAAMVPAVFRS
+977 LVPAAMVPAVFRA
-990 TDVLPLSASGKVD
+990 TDLLPLSASGKVD
-1003 RRALLAADEDLD
+1003 RRALLALDNDLD
-1015 AAPREFV
+1015 TAPTEFV
-1022 APRNHTEEVLA
+1022 APRDHTEEVLA
-1033 KIWGEVLDVD
+1033 EIWREVLDVE
-1043 RVGVTEDFFALGG
+1043 RVGVTDDFFALGG

-1068 GELGL
+1068 GEHGL

-1096 GDDTA
+1096 GATA
-1101 GAAVPVAPA
+1101 ETGPVAPSA
-1110 VPAVQELPAP
+1110 ATPPPAQPEPAVVAPAASKP
-1120 PKAVAAPVTK
+1120 VAAPVVK
-1130 PVQTGPV
+1130 PAQTGPA

-1150 PRAVSTEQVLADC
+1150 PRVVSTDQVLADC

-1178 NRRMAGDDEFSIDL
+1178 NRRMAGQDEFSIDL
-1192 GRKAIDDCLSRSSYA
+1192 GRKAIADALSRSSYA
-1207 PEEIDLVIACNISRC
+1207 PEEIDLLIACNISRC

-1236 SQLRDQLGLTNA
+1236 SQLRDELGLTNA

-1259 MFTGVIVA
+1259 MFTGVSVA
-1267 QDFLKTHLVRNALV
+1267 QDFLKTGLVRNALV
-1281 VSGEYISHITGTAQ
+1281 FSGEYISHITETAQ
-1295 QEIDGPMDPRLACLT
+1295 QEIESAMDPRLACLT
-1310 VGDAGAAVVL
+1310 VGDAGAAAVL
-1320 ELGAGD
+1320 ELGPND

-1335 ATYSEFA
+1335 ATFSEFA
-1342 KLCIAKATDGPH
+1342 KLCIAKATEGAH

-1437 TTTHFVALYDYINA
+1437 TTTHFVALYDYITA

-1470 IGTALY
+1470 IGTGLY

-1485 RRAANGQ
+1485 RRAAGG
-1492 AGHASRRGRAGGGRR
+1492 ATRGARGGRSGANR
-1507 ELPATPRVRIDG
+1507 KELPATPRVRIDG
-1519 VGTAS
+1519 IGLV
-1524 PDSGPDVPKPSSIAF
+1524 PSGSATPSSIQF
-1539 AVDAAT
+1539 ATDAAA
-1545 ACLADSGVD
+1545 ACLADSGVPA
-1554 SSQVGL
+1554 SEIGL

-1600 AFDILNGAVGFLN
+1600 AFDVLNGAVGFLN
-1613 GCHVAAGMIG
+1613 GCHIAAGMIG

-1633 ASEVENNT
+1633 ASEVENNAP
-1641 VESGYPRTGITETG
+1641 ESGYTRNGITETG
-1655 SAIMLSPSNGPE
+1655 SAIMLSASHGPE
-1667 GFGRFVFEHHPEY
+1667 GFGRFVFGHHPEH
-1680 RGALATHTQ
+1680 RAALRTYTR
-1689 ERDGRMWLRVD
+1689 ESDGRMWLRVD
-1700 RDPNLAAIYA
+1700 RDPNLAAIYVS
-1710 NCLPSAVKEL
+1710 CLPATVKEL
-1720 LTLERLEP
+1720 LTLEGLEP
-1728 EDIALVLPPCLPGTA
+1728 EDIALVFPPYLPGAA

-1749 RIGVERSRFV
+1749 HIGVDRSRFV
-1759 ETPGWTGDPFTSTLP
+1759 DLEAQGFTSDPFTSTLP
-1774 FQIADIQRRGLAKPG
+1774 YQIADARRRGLVKPG
-1789 DVALIMAVGS
+1789 DVALIMAAGS
-1799 GVEVGCT
+1799 GVEVGAT

>member
-1 MADHPE
+1 MTDDP
-7 VPIDISGLSPE
+7 VDISSLSPE
-18 KKRELLAQLLRA
+18 KKRELLAQLLMA
-30 KAQNATSEHELSYGQ
+30 KAQSAASEHQMSYGQ
-45 RSMWFVHRLAPDSAA
+45 RSMWFVHRIAPDSPA

-69 GAKLDVPALERAAQ
+69 GGQLDTAALERAAQ
-83 ALVDRHPMLRTTYTE
+83 ALVDRHPMLRTTFAE
-98 RNGQPIGLVHPHWPM
+98 KDGQPVELVHAHAPV
-113 RIATHRIGADTAEL
+113 RIARHQIGGDEAEL
-127 QEWIQTET
+127 ADWIQTET

-140 LRTGPVLRLTLLQ
+140 LRTGPVLRLTLLE
-153 RALGGD
+153 RPG
-159 RSDHVLLLTVH
+159 DHVLLLTVH

-179 DIILNELRLLYAAEL
+179 DVILDELRALYAAEH
-194 GAEPA
+194 GGPA
-199 TPPGP
+199 PELT
-204 PADRYVDYATQQN
+204 ADRYVDYADQQN
-217 RMLSG
+217 QALAG
-222 PDGEQLW
+222 PEGEQLW
-229 EYWRDA
+229 EYWREKFS
-235 LGGELPTLALPTD
+235 GELPTLALPTD
-248 RPRPAVQT
+248 SPRPAVQT
-256 YGGALHRFSVD
+256 YNGALHRFSID
-267 AQVTAGLKQVA
+267 AEVTAGLKQVA
-278 RTVGATPYM
+278 RAVGATPYM
-287 TLLAAYAVLLQRY
+287 TMLAAFAVLLQRY
-300 SGQEDLV
+300 SDQDDLI

-333 RVDLTEDPSFVA
+333 RVDLSDDPSFATV
-345 LLGQVKDT
+345 LSQVKDT
-353 VLGAIAHQD
+353 VLGALAHQN
-362 YPLPLLVERLRPVR
+362 YPLPLLVEKLRPVR
-376 DAGRT
+376 DAART

-387 FAWQQVRLFADSTA
+387 FAWQQVRLFEDFGAGTA
-401 DAGPGDSDV
+401 GSGSAGV
-410 AATLPLETLHIGQGG
+410 LHLETLHIGQGG

-435 EHEDQLQLALQYNTD
+435 EHEDELQAALQYNTD
-450 LFDAATME
+450 LFTPATID
-458 AMAQHFTLL
+458 AMAEHFKLL
-467 LAGLVKPGA
+467 LAGLTQPGVA
-476 ADAPVSQLPLLTDAE
+476 ETTPVSQLNMLTDAE
-491 RATLQTW
+491 RVALQAW
-498 NDTAVDY
+498 NQTAVDY
-505 PVSSTPA
+505 SHAPA
-512 GLHEM
+512 RLHEM
-517 VAAAVARTPEA
+517 VEAAVARTPDA
-528 VAVSY
+528 VAVTY
-533 DGRELSYAELDRR
+533 EGRDLSYAELDRR

-554 RQLGVGT
+554 RQYGVGT
-561 AAGPAVVPVLL
+561 GAGTDVVPVLL

-588 GGVFLPLDPAQPTA
+588 GGVFLPLDPAQPTG

-607 LADVPDAPVCVTHRR
+607 LADVPDAPVCVTYRE
-622 HLPQVPTD
+622 HLSHVPSD
-630 FTGARLCLDQPTA
+630 FTGARLCLDQPSA
-643 VPAEEE
+643 APGEEA
-649 SAPEGTSAELAYLMY
+649 SPPEVAASTELAYLMY

-685 LAWMQAAYP
+685 LLWMQDAYQ

-708 FDPFIW
+708 FDPFVW
-714 EIFWPLTVGARVVI
+714 EIFWPLTVGARVVV
-728 AKPEGHKDAGYLA
+728 AKPEGHKDSGYLA

-762 LAEPESAS
+762 LADPQAAS
-770 CTGLRRVFCS
+770 CTGLRQVFCS
-780 GEALTADLRDAFFA
+780 GEALTPDLRDTFFEV
-794 ALPAELYNLYGPTEA
+794 LPAELYNLYGPTEA
-809 AIDVTHFPCE
+809 AIDVTHFHCV
-819 RGDTEPVIPIG
+819 RGVSGGGIPIG

-855 LCIGGVGVAR
+855 LHIGGVGVAR

-877 FVDDPFSSVPGA
+877 FLDDPFSDQPGA
-889 LLYRTGDLARYLA
+889 LLYRTGDLARYLPD
-902 CGNIE
+902 GNID

-936 GIAEC
+936 DIVES
-941 AVVARKDSSG
+941 AVVARKDASG
-951 NTALIAHIVPVA
+951 NTQLIAHIVPVA

-977 LVPAAMVPAVFRS
+977 LVPAAMVPAVFRT
-990 TDVLPLSASGKVD
+990 TDLLPLSASGKVD
-1003 RRALLAADEDLD
+1003 RRALLARDKDLD
-1015 AAPREFV
+1015 AAPTEFV
-1022 APRNHTEEVLA
+1022 APRDATEEALA
-1033 KIWGEVLDVD
+1033 EIWREVLDVD
-1043 RVGVTEDFFALGG
+1043 RVGVTDDFFALGG

-1073 ELRPESLFV
+1073 ELRPESMFV

-1096 GDDTA
+1096 G
-1101 GAAVPVAPA
+1101 GQAAEQPTTQPAEPPVPVAAPA
-1110 VPAVQELPAP
+1110 ALPKP
-1120 PKAVAAPVTK
+1120 VAAPAIK
-1130 PVQTGPV
+1130 PAQTGPA

-1178 NRRMAGDDEFSIDL
+1178 NRRMAGVDEFSIDL
-1192 GRKAIDDCLSRSSYA
+1192 GRKAIGDCLSRSSYA

-1259 MFTGVIVA
+1259 MFTGVSVA
-1267 QDFLKTHLVRNALV
+1267 QDFLKTGLVRNALV
-1281 VSGEYISHITGTAQ
+1281 FSGEYISHITETAQ
-1295 QEIDGPMDPRLACLT
+1295 QEIESAMDPKLACLT

-1320 ELGAGD
+1320 ELGPND

-1342 KLCIAKATDGPH
+1342 KLCIAKATEGPH

-1408 ILTINRVFGAGA
+1408 ILTINRVFGAGS

-1437 TTTHFVALYDYINA
+1437 TTTHFVALYDYITA

-1470 IGTALY
+1470 IGTGLY

-1492 AGHASRRGRAGGGRR
+1492 PAPSGRAGRPGARR
-1507 ELPATPRVRIDG
+1507 ELPATPRVRIEG
-1519 VGTAS
+1519 VGLA
-1524 PDSGPDVPKPSSIAF
+1524 PAGGAQPSSIQS
-1539 AVDAAT
+1539 AVDAAA
-1545 ACLADSGVD
+1545 ACLADSGVERTE
-1554 SSQVGL
+1554 VGL
-1560 MIHAGIYRDDFLSEP
+1560 VIHTGIYRDDFLSEP

-1641 VESGYPRTGITETG
+1641 PQSGYPRFGLAETG
-1655 SAIMLSPSNGPE
+1655 SAIMLSPSHGPE
-1667 GFGRFVFEHHPEY
+1667 GFGRFVFGHHPEHQ
-1680 RGALATHTQ
+1680 GALRTYTQ

-1700 RDPNLAAIYA
+1700 RDPNLAGIYVS
-1710 NCLPSAVKEL
+1710 CLPSAVKEL
-1720 LTLERLEP
+1720 LTLETLEP
-1728 EDIALVLPPCLPGTA
+1728 EDIALVFPPYLPGAA

-1749 RIGVERSRFV
+1749 GIGVDRSRFV
-1759 ETPGWTGDPFTSTLP
+1759 EAQSQISDPFTSTLP
-1774 FQIADIQRRGLAKPG
+1774 YQLADARQRGLVKPG

>member
-1 MADHPE
+1 MTDRPD
-7 VPIDISGLSPE
+7 VPSDISSLSPE
-18 KKRELLAQLLRA
+18 KKRELLAQLLMA
-30 KAQNATSEHELSYGQ
+30 KAQEAASEHELSYGQ
-45 RSMWFVHRLAPDSAA
+45 RSMWFMHRLAPDSAA

-69 GAKLDVPALERAAQ
+69 TGGLDVPALERAAQ

-98 RNGQPIGLVHPHWPM
+98 RDGQPVALVHAHWPL
-113 RIATHRIGADTAEL
+113 RLAIHRIGADAAEVD
-127 QEWIQTET
+127 QWVQAEI

-153 RALGGD
+153 RPD
-159 RSDHVLLLTVH
+159 DQVLVLTVH

-179 DIILNELRLLYAAEL
+179 DIILDELRSLYAAEH
-194 GAEPA
+194 GADAPQA
-199 TPPGP
+199 A
-204 PADRYVDYATQQN
+204 ADRYVDYAAQQAQ
-217 RMLSG
+217 MLAG
-222 PDGEQLW
+222 PDGERLW
-229 EYWRDA
+229 EYWREE
-235 LGGELPTLALPTD
+235 LSGELPTLALPTD

-256 YGGALHRFSVD
+256 YDGALHRFSVD
-267 AQVTAGLKQVA
+267 AAVTAGIKQVA

-287 TLLAAYAVLLQRY
+287 TLLAAYAVLLHRY
-300 SGQEDLV
+300 SGQDDLV

-333 RVDLTEDPSFVA
+333 RVDVAGDPSFA
-345 LLGQVKDT
+345 TLLAQVKDT
-353 VLGAIAHQD
+353 VLGAIGHQE

-376 DAGRT
+376 DAART

-387 FAWQQVRLFADSTA
+387 FAWQQVRLFDEDTVGETA
-401 DAGPGDSDV
+401 SDTV
-410 AATLPLETLHIGQGG
+410 LGLETLYIGQGG

-435 EHEDQLQLALQYNTD
+435 EQGPDDARELQVALQYNTD
-450 LFDAATME
+450 LFDAATIE
-458 AMAQHFTLL
+458 AMGAHFTLL
-467 LAGLVKPGA
+467 LTELAQPGA
-476 ADAPVSQLPLLTDAE
+476 ADAPVSELDLLTDAE
-491 RATLQTW
+491 RHAIASW

-505 PVSSTPA
+505 TAMSDAPA
-512 GLHEM
+512 TLHQM
-517 VAAAVARTPEA
+517 VAVSAARTPDA
-528 VAVSY
+528 IAVSY
-533 DGRELSYAELDRR
+533 DGRDVSYGELDRR
-546 ANGLAHRL
+546 ANALAHRL
-554 RQLGVGT
+554 RQFGVGGGS
-561 AAGPAVVPVLL
+561 GPAVVPVLM

-588 GGVFLPLDPAQPTA
+588 GGVFLPLDPAQPTG

-607 LADVPDAPVCVTHRR
+607 LADIPDAPVCVTHRE
-622 HLPQVPTD
+622 HLAHVPAG
-630 FTGARLCLDQPTA
+630 FTGARLCLDQPSTA
-643 VPAEEE
+643 PAEEAA
-649 SAPEGTSAELAYLMY
+649 APETPAAFDDLAYLMY
-664 TSGSTGAPKGALNS
+664 TSGSTGTPKGALNT

-685 LAWMQAAYP
+685 LLWMQDAYR
-694 LTADDRV
+694 LTAEDRV

-708 FDPFIW
+708 FDPFVW

-728 AKPEGHKDAGYLA
+728 AKPEGHKDSAYLA

-762 LAEPESAS
+762 LADPESSS

-809 AIDVTHFPCE
+809 AIDVTHFHCV
-819 RGDTEPVIPIG
+819 RGVSDQVVPIG

-842 AAGNPVPVGVPGE
+842 AAGKPVPIGVPGE
-855 LCIGGVGVAR
+855 LHIGGVGVAR

-877 FVDDPFSSVPGA
+877 FLADPFSSVPGA
-889 LLYRTGDLARYLA
+889 LLYRTGDLARYRPD
-902 CGNIE
+902 GNIE

-922 IELGEVEAALAKHP
+922 IELGEVEAALAQHP
-936 GIAEC
+936 GIAES
-941 AVVARKDSSG
+941 AVVARKDAAG

-977 LVPAAMVPAVFRS
+977 LVPAAMVPAVFRT
-990 TDVLPLSASGKVD
+990 TDLLPLSASGKVD
-1003 RRALLAADEDLD
+1003 RRALLALDKDLD
-1015 AAPREFV
+1015 AAPTEFI
-1022 APRNHTEEVLA
+1022 APRDATEEALA
-1033 KIWGEVLDVD
+1033 QIWREVLDVE
-1043 RVGVTEDFFALGG
+1043 RVGVTDDFFALGG

-1096 GDDTA
+1096 G
-1101 GAAVPVAPA
+1101 GQPAAPVEQPAPA
-1110 VPAVQELPAP
+1110 AAAPAP
-1120 PKAVAAPVTK
+1120 PKAVATPVIK
-1130 PVQTGPV
+1130 PVQTGPA
-1137 RNIVIES
+1137 RNVVIES

-1178 NRRMAGDDEFSIDL
+1178 NRRMAGQDEFSIDL
-1192 GRKAIDDCLSRSSYA
+1192 GRKAIADCLSRSSYA
-1207 PEEIDLVIACNISRC
+1207 PEDIDLVIACNISRC

-1236 SQLRDQLGLTNA
+1236 SQFRDQLGLTGA

-1259 MFTGVIVA
+1259 MFTGVSVA
-1267 QDFLKTHLVRNALV
+1267 QDFLKTGLVRNALV
-1281 VSGEYISHITGTAQ
+1281 VSGEYISHITETAQ
-1295 QEIDGPMDPRLACLT
+1295 QEIESAMDPRLACLT
-1310 VGDAGAAVVL
+1310 VGDAGAAAVL
-1320 ELGAGD
+1320 ELGPND

-1335 ATYSEFA
+1335 ATFSEFA
-1342 KLCIAKATDGPH
+1342 KLCIAKATEGPH

-1470 IGTALY
+1470 IGTGLY

-1485 RRAANGQ
+1485 RRAGNTPARHG
-1492 AGHASRRGRAGGGRR
+1492 ARGGRSGGGRR
-1507 ELPATPRVRIDG
+1507 DLPATPRVRIEG
-1519 VGTAS
+1519 MGMVLPGT
-1524 PDSGPDVPKPSSIAF
+1524 GPDAPKPSSIQF
-1539 AVDAAT
+1539 ATDAAS
-1545 ACLADSGVD
+1545 ACLADSGVERTD
-1554 SSQVGL
+1554 VGL
-1560 MIHAGIYRDDFLSEP
+1560 VIHAGIYRDDFLSEP

-1600 AFDILNGAVGFLN
+1600 AFDVLNGSVGFLN

-1623 AGRTGHAMVL
+1623 AGRTAHAMVL
-1633 ASEVENNT
+1633 ASEVENNAP
-1641 VESGYPRTGITETG
+1641 ESGYARNGITEMG
-1655 SAIMLSPSNGPE
+1655 SAIMLSPSHGPE
-1667 GFGRFVFEHHPEY
+1667 GFGRFVFGHHPEY
-1680 RGALATHTQ
+1680 RGALATYTQ
-1689 ERDGRMWLRVD
+1689 EREGRMWLRVD
-1700 RDPNLAAIYA
+1700 RDPNLAAIYVS
-1710 NCLPSAVKEL
+1710 CLPASVKEL
-1720 LTLERLEP
+1720 LTLERLDP
-1728 EDIALVLPPCLPGTA
+1728 ADIAVVFPPYLPGAA
-1743 LDDLAA
+1743 LDELAA
-1749 RIGVERSRFV
+1749 HIGVDRSRFV
-1759 ETPGWTGDPFTSTLP
+1759 DLEAQGVSSDPFTSTLP
-1774 FQIADIQRRGLAKPG
+1774 YQIADARRRGLVKPG
-1789 DVALIMAVGS
+1789 DVALIMAAGS
-1799 GVEVGCT
+1799 GVEVGVT

>member
-1 MADHPE
+1 MTDQPE
-7 VPIDISGLSPE
+7 VPIDISSLSPE
-18 KKRELLAQLLRA
+18 RKRELLAQLLKA
-30 KAQNATSEHELSYGQ
+30 KAQNAAAEHELSYGQ

-69 GAKLDVPALERAAQ
+69 AGDLDVPALQRAAQ
-83 ALVDRHPMLRTTYTE
+83 ALVDRHPMLRTSYAE
-98 RNGQPIGLVHPHWPM
+98 RDGQPIGLVHPHWP
-113 RIATHRIGADTAEL
+113 IHLSTHRIGADAAEL
-127 QEWIQTET
+127 DEWVQAET

-153 RALGGD
+153 RPD
-159 RSDHVLLLTVH
+159 DHVLLLTVH

-179 DIILNELRLLYAAEL
+179 DVILDELRGLYAAEHGGSAPEL
-194 GAEPA
+194 
-199 TPPGP
+199 T
-204 PADRYVDYATQQN
+204 ADRYVDYAAQQN
-217 RMLSG
+217 RMLAG

-229 EYWRDA
+229 EYWREQFE
-235 LGGELPTLALPTD
+235 GELPTLALPTD
-248 RPRPAVQT
+248 RPRPKVQT
-256 YGGALHRFSVD
+256 YNGALHRFSID
-267 AQVTAGLKQVA
+267 KQVTAGLKQAA
-278 RTVGATPYM
+278 RHVGATPYM
-287 TLLAAYAVLLQRY
+287 TLLAAYAVLLHRY
-300 SGQEDLV
+300 SGQDDLV

-322 MVGYVTNPLPL
+322 LVGYVTNPLPL
-333 RVDLTEDPSFVA
+333 RVDMADDPNFVA

-353 VLGAIAHQD
+353 VLGAIGHQE

-387 FAWQQVRLFADSTA
+387 FAWQQVRLFDESACGA
-401 DAGPGDSDV
+401 AGS
-410 AATLPLETLHIGQGG
+410 LNLETLHIGQGG
-425 SPFDITMQVG
+425 SPFDITLQVG
-435 EHEDQLQLALQYNTD
+435 EHEDELQVALQYNTD
-450 LFDAATME
+450 LFDAATMTRMGE
-458 AMAQHFTLL
+458 HFALL
-467 LAGLVKPGA
+467 LKGIA
-476 ADAPVSQLPLLTDAE
+476 ADPNTRVSRLKLLTEAE
-491 RATLQTW
+491 RATLRSW
-498 NDTAVDY
+498 NDTAVEY
-505 PVSSTPA
+505 PGPA
-512 GLHEM
+512 YLHEM
-517 VAAAVARTPEA
+517 VAGAAARTPDA
-528 VAVSY
+528 VAVSC
-533 DGRELSYAELDRR
+533 DGRELTYGELDRR

-554 RQLGVGT
+554 QQYGVV
-561 AAGPAVVPVLL
+561 AGVVVPVLL

-582 LGVLKA
+582 LGALKA
-588 GGVFLPLDPAQPTA
+588 GGVFLPLDPAQPA
-602 RMEAM
+602 GRMAAM
-607 LADVPDAPVCVTHRR
+607 LADVPDAPVCITHRE
-622 HLPQVPTD
+622 HLPHVPTG
-630 FTGARLCLDQPTA
+630 FTGARLCLDQPSA
-643 VPAEEE
+643 VPGEQATP
-649 SAPEGTSAELAYLMY
+649 PEIGSAELAYLMY

-685 LAWMQAAYP
+685 LLWMQDAYR

-708 FDPFIW
+708 FDPFVW
-714 EIFWPLTVGARVVI
+714 EIFWPLTVGAQVVI
-728 AKPEGHKDAGYLA
+728 AKPEGHKDAGYLV
-741 RTIVEQRVTTM
+741 RTIVEQHVTTM

-762 LAEPESAS
+762 LAESDAAS

-780 GEALTADLRDAFFA
+780 GEALTGDLRDAFFA
-794 ALPAELYNLYGPTEA
+794 VLPAELYNLYGPTEA
-809 AIDVTHFPCE
+809 AIDVTHFHCE
-819 RGDTEPVIPIG
+819 RGVSDPVIPIG

-855 LCIGGVGVAR
+855 LHIGGVGVGR

-877 FVDDPFSSVPGA
+877 FVDDPFSAYSGDGSPSP
-889 LLYRTGDLARYLA
+889 LLYRTGDLARYLP
-902 CGNIE
+902 GGDIE

-936 GIAEC
+936 GVVEG
-941 AVVARKDSSG
+941 AVVARKDASG
-951 NTALIAHIVPVA
+951 NTQLIAHIVPVA

-977 LVPAAMVPAVFRS
+977 LVPAAMVPAVFRT
-990 TDVLPLSASGKVD
+990 TDLLPLSASGKVD
-1003 RRALLAADEDLD
+1003 RRALLAVDAELD
-1015 AAPREFV
+1015 AAPTEFV
-1022 APRNHTEEVLA
+1022 APRNATEEA
-1033 KIWGEVLDVD
+1033 FAEIWREVLDVD
-1043 RVGVTEDFFALGG
+1043 RVGVTDDFFALGG

-1068 GELGL
+1068 GELGM

-1096 GDDTA
+1096 GVDTA
-1101 GAAVPVAPA
+1101 AAAPA
-1110 VPAVQELPAP
+1110 APTARPDTAVTAPAEPVPA
-1120 PKAVAAPVTK
+1120 PVSK
-1130 PVQTGPV
+1130 PVQTGPA
-1137 RNIVIES
+1137 RNVVIES

-1150 PRAVSTEQVLADC
+1150 PRAVSTDQVLADC

-1178 NRRMAGDDEFSIDL
+1178 NRRMAGEDEFSIDL
-1192 GRKAIDDCLSRSSYA
+1192 GRKAIGDCLSRSSYA

-1236 SQLRDQLGLTNA
+1236 SQLRDQLGLTHA

-1259 MFTGVIVA
+1259 MFTGVSVA
-1267 QDFLKTHLVRNALV
+1267 QDFLKTGLVRNALV

-1295 QEIDGPMDPRLACLT
+1295 QEIESAMDPRLACLT

-1335 ATYSEFA
+1335 ATFSEFA

-1485 RRAANGQ
+1485 RRAAS
-1492 AGHASRRGRAGGGRR
+1492 GHSARAKRSGGRR
-1507 ELPATPRVRIDG
+1507 ELPATPRVRIEG
-1519 VGTAS
+1519 IGAAE
-1524 PDSGPDVPKPSSIAF
+1524 PAAAQPSSIQF

-1545 ACLADSGVD
+1545 ACLTDSGVEPAD
-1554 SSQVGL
+1554 VGL
-1560 MIHAGIYRDDFLSEP
+1560 VIHAGIYRDDFLSEP

-1600 AFDILNGAVGFLN
+1600 AFDVLNGAVGFLN

-1641 VESGYPRTGITETG
+1641 PDSGYPRTGITETG
-1655 SAIMLSPSNGPE
+1655 SAIMLSPSDGSE
-1667 GFGRFVFEHHPEY
+1667 GFGRFVFEHHPEH
-1680 RGALATHTQ
+1680 RGALATYTQ
-1689 ERDGRMWLRVD
+1689 ERGGRTWLRVD
-1700 RDPNLAAIYA
+1700 RDPNLARIYA
-1710 NCLPSAVKEL
+1710 GCLPSAVKEL
-1720 LTLERLEP
+1720 LTLETLEP
-1728 EDIALVLPPCLPGTA
+1728 EDIALVFPPYLPGA
-1743 LDDLAA
+1743 VLDDLAA
-1749 RIGVERSRFV
+1749 HIGVDRSRFV
-1759 ETPGWTGDPFTSTLP
+1759 DLEAQGQTSDPFTSILP
-1774 FQIADIQRRGLAKPG
+1774 YQIADARRRGLVKPG

>member
-1 MADHPE
+1 MTDRPD
-7 VPIDISGLSPE
+7 VPTDLSNLSPE
-18 KKRELLAQLLRA
+18 KKRELLTQLLRA
-30 KAQNATSEHELSYGQ
+30 KAQDAAAEHELSYGQ
-45 RSMWFVHRLAPDSAA
+45 RSMWFMHRVAPDSAA
-60 YTVAYAGRI
+60 YTVGYAGRI
-69 GAKLDVPALERAAQ
+69 DGDLDVPALERAAQ
-83 ALVDRHPMLRTTYTE
+83 ALVNRHPMLRTTYTE
-98 RNGQPIGLVHPHWPM
+98 RDGQPVALVHANWPV
-113 RIATHRIGADTAEL
+113 RIAIHQIGADAAEL
-127 QEWIQTET
+127 DQWVQTEI

-140 LRTGPVLRLTLLQ
+140 LRTGPVLRVTLLQ
-153 RALGGD
+153 RALGGE

-179 DIILNELRLLYAAEL
+179 DIILDELRALYAAEH
-194 GAEPA
+194 GAPA
-199 TPPGP
+199 PEET
-204 PADRYVDYATQQN
+204 ADRYVDYAAQQSQ
-217 RMLSG
+217 MLAG
-222 PDGEQLW
+222 PEGERLW
-229 EYWRDA
+229 EYWRET

-248 RPRPAVQT
+248 RPRPAIQT
-256 YGGALHRFSVD
+256 YDGALHRFSID
-267 AQVTAGLKQVA
+267 ATVTAGIKQVA
-278 RTVGATPYM
+278 RSVGATPYM
-287 TLLAAYAVLLQRY
+287 TLLAAYAVLLHRY
-300 SGQEDLV
+300 SGQDDLV

-333 RVDLTEDPSFVA
+333 RVDVADDPTFTA
-345 LLGQVKDT
+345 LLGQVKDR
-353 VLGAIAHQD
+353 VLGAIGHQE

-387 FAWQQVRLFADSTA
+387 FAWQQVRLFEDN
-401 DAGPGDSDV
+401 AGGG
-410 AATLPLETLHIGQGG
+410 LPLETLYIGQGG

-435 EHEDQLQLALQYNTD
+435 EQGDELQVALQYNTG
-450 LFDAATME
+450 LFDAATIE
-458 AMAQHFTLL
+458 AMAAHFTLL
-467 LAGLVKPGA
+467 LTGLAQPGA
-476 ADAPVSQLPLLTDAE
+476 AQEPVSALTLLTEAE
-491 RATLQTW
+491 RATLAAW

-505 PVSSTPA
+505 GSAPA
-512 GLHEM
+512 TLHEM
-517 VAAAVARTPEA
+517 VAATAARTPDA

-533 DGRELSYAELDRR
+533 DGRDISYGELDRR

-554 RQLGVGT
+554 RQFGVGAGT
-561 AAGPAVVPVLL
+561 GPAVVPVLL

-582 LGVLKA
+582 LGVLKS
-588 GGVFLPLDPAQPTA
+588 GGVFLPLDPAQPTG

-607 LADVPDAPVCVTHRR
+607 LADVPDAPVCVTHRE
-622 HLPQVPTD
+622 HLSHVPAG
-630 FTGARLCLDQPTA
+630 FTGARLCLDQAAPG
-643 VPAEEE
+643 EEAT
-649 SAPEGTSAELAYLMY
+649 APETGTGSGDLAYLMY

-685 LAWMQAAYP
+685 LLWMQDAYQ
-694 LTADDRV
+694 LTAEDRV

-708 FDPFIW
+708 FDPFVW
-714 EIFWPLTVGARVVI
+714 EIFWPLTVGARVVV

-770 CTGLRRVFCS
+770 CAGLRQVFCS

-809 AIDVTHFPCE
+809 AIDVTHFHCE
-819 RGDTEPVIPIG
+819 RGNSDPIIPIG

-842 AAGNPVPVGVPGE
+842 SAGNPVPVGVPGE
-855 LCIGGVGVAR
+855 LHIGGVGVAR

-877 FVDDPFSSVPGA
+877 FRDDPFSSAHSYDGGPSP
-889 LLYRTGDLARYLA
+889 LLYRTGDLARYRA
-902 CGNIE
+902 DGNIE

-914 QVKINGFR
+914 QIKINGFR
-922 IELGEVEAALAKHP
+922 IELGEVEAALAQHP
-936 GIAEC
+936 GIVES
-941 AVVARKDSSG
+941 AVVARKDASG
-951 NTALIAHIVPVA
+951 NTQLIAHLVPVA

-977 LVPAAMVPAVFRS
+977 LVPAAMVPAVFHT
-990 TDVLPLSASGKVD
+990 TDLLPLSASGKVD
-1003 RRALLAADEDLD
+1003 RRALLALGKDLE
-1015 AAPREFV
+1015 AEPTEFV
-1022 APRNHTEEVLA
+1022 APRDHTEEVLA
-1033 KIWGEVLDVD
+1033 QIWREVLDVEQ
-1043 RVGVTEDFFALGG
+1043 VGVTDDFFALGG

-1068 GELGL
+1068 GEFGL

-1096 GDDTA
+1096 GGEPA
-1101 GAAVPVAPA
+1101 ARPEPAAVAPKPASAPKPVAT
-1110 VPAVQELPAP
+1110 
-1120 PKAVAAPVTK
+1120 PVIK
-1130 PVQTGPV
+1130 PVQNGPA

-1178 NRRMAGDDEFSIDL
+1178 NRRMAGQDEFSIDL
-1192 GRKAIDDCLSRSSYA
+1192 GRKAIADCLSRSSYA
-1207 PEEIDLVIACNISRC
+1207 PEDIDLVIACNISRC

-1236 SQLRDQLGLTNA
+1236 SQFRDELGLSNA

-1259 MFTGVIVA
+1259 MFTGVSVA
-1267 QDFLKTHLVRNALV
+1267 QDFLKTGLVRNALV
-1281 VSGEYISHITGTAQ
+1281 VSGEYISHITETAQ
-1295 QEIDGPMDPRLACLT
+1295 QEIESAMDPRLACLT
-1310 VGDAGAAVVL
+1310 VGDAGAAAVL
-1320 ELGAGD
+1320 ELGPND

-1335 ATYSEFA
+1335 ATFSEFA
-1342 KLCIAKATDGPH
+1342 KLCIAKATEGPH

-1408 ILTINRVFGAGA
+1408 ILMINRVFGAGA

-1437 TTTHFVALYDYINA
+1437 TTTHFVALYDYITA

-1470 IGTALY
+1470 IGTGLY

-1485 RRAANGQ
+1485 RRAGSGPGGNG
-1492 AGHASRRGRAGGGRR
+1492 ARGGRATGGRR
-1507 ELPATPRVRIDG
+1507 DLPATPRVRIEG
-1519 VGTAS
+1519 IGFAA
-1524 PDSGPDVPKPSSIAF
+1524 PDQAAKPSSIQF

-1545 ACLADSGVD
+1545 ACLDDSGVERTEI
-1554 SSQVGL
+1554 GL
-1560 MIHAGIYRDDFLSEP
+1560 VVHAGIYRDDFLSEP

-1600 AFDILNGAVGFLN
+1600 AFDVLNGAVGFLN

-1623 AGRTGHAMVL
+1623 AGRTAHAMVL
-1633 ASEVENNT
+1633 ASEVENNAP
-1641 VESGYPRTGITETG
+1641 ESGYARNGISETG
-1655 SAIMLSPSNGPE
+1655 SAIMLSPSHGPE
-1667 GFGRFVFEHHPEY
+1667 GFGRFVFGHHPEF
-1680 RGALATHTQ
+1680 RAALRTYTQ

-1700 RDPNLAAIYA
+1700 RDPNLAAIYVS
-1710 NCLPSAVKEL
+1710 CLPSSVKEL
-1720 LTLERLEP
+1720 LTLEGLEP
-1728 EDIALVLPPCLPGTA
+1728 EDIALVFPPYLPGAA
-1743 LDDLAA
+1743 LDELAA
-1749 RIGVERSRFV
+1749 HIGVDRSRFV
-1759 ETPGWTGDPFTSTLP
+1759 DLEAQGQTSDPFTSTLP
-1774 FQIADIQRRGLAKPG
+1774 YQVADAQRRGLVKPG

>member
-1 MADHPE
+1 MTDQPE
-7 VPIDISGLSPE
+7 APIDIASLSPE
-18 KKRELLAQLLRA
+18 EKRELLAQLLAA
-30 KAQNATSEHELSYGQ
+30 KAQNAASEHELSYGQ
-45 RSMWFVHRLAPDSAA
+45 RSMWFVHRLSPDSAA

-69 GAKLDVPALERAAQ
+69 RSGLDVPALERAAQ

-98 RNGQPIGLVHPHWPM
+98 RDGQPVGLVHPHWPM
-113 RIATHRIGADTAEL
+113 RIATHRIGTDAAEL
-127 QEWIQTET
+127 ERWIQTET

-140 LRTGPVLRLTLLQ
+140 LSTGPVIRLTLLQ
-153 RALGGD
+153 RPD
-159 RSDHVLLLTVH
+159 DHVLLLSVH

-179 DIILNELRLLYAAEL
+179 DVILDELRALYAAEHGGSAPEL
-194 GAEPA
+194 
-199 TPPGP
+199 T
-204 PADRYVDYATQQN
+204 ADRYVDYAAGQN
-217 RMLSG
+217 RMLAG
-222 PDGEQLW
+222 PDGERLW

-256 YGGALHRFSVD
+256 YAGALHRFSVD

-287 TLLAAYAVLLQRY
+287 TLLAAYAVLLHRY
-300 SGQEDLV
+300 SGQDDLI

-333 RVDLTEDPSFVA
+333 RVDVSEDPSFVA
-345 LLGQVKDT
+345 LLGQVKNT
-353 VLGAIAHQD
+353 VLGAIGHQE

-387 FAWQQVRLFADSTA
+387 FAWQQVRLFEEAEAS
-401 DAGPGDSDV
+401 AGSGDG
-410 AATLPLETLHIGQGG
+410 TLPLETLHIGQGG

-435 EHEDQLQLALQYNTD
+435 EQDDQLQLALQYNTD
-450 LFDAATME
+450 LFNAETMT
-458 AMAQHFTLL
+458 AMAQHFAVL
-467 LAGLVKPGA
+467 LAGLVEPGA
-476 ADAPVSQLPLLTDAE
+476 ADAPVSQLPMLTGAE
-491 RATLQTW
+491 RAKLQFW
-498 NDTAVDY
+498 NETRVDY
-505 PVSSTPA
+505 PDAPA
-512 GLHEM
+512 FLHEM
-517 VAAAVARTPEA
+517 VTAAAARTPDA

-533 DGRELSYAELDRR
+533 DGRELSYGELDRR

-554 RQLGVGT
+554 RQFGVG
-561 AAGPAVVPVLL
+561 AGNGTDVVPVLL

-588 GGVFLPLDPAQPTA
+588 GGVFLPLDPAQPA
-602 RMEAM
+602 RRMEAM

-622 HLPQVPTD
+622 HLAGVPTD
-630 FTGARLCLDQPTA
+630 FTGARLCLDQSSA
-643 VPAEEE
+643 LPAEQE
-649 SAPEGTSAELAYLMY
+649 SAPEVSSADLAYLMY
-664 TSGSTGAPKGALNS
+664 TSGSTGAPKGALNT

-685 LAWMQAAYP
+685 LLWMQDAYR

-708 FDPFIW
+708 FDPFVW
-714 EIFWPLTVGARVVI
+714 EIFWPLIVGARVVI

-741 RTIVEQRVTTM
+741 RTLVDERVTTM

-762 LAEPESAS
+762 LGEPGAAS

-780 GEALTADLRDAFFA
+780 GEALTGDLRDAFFDT
-794 ALPAELYNLYGPTEA
+794 LPAELYNLYGPTEA
-809 AIDVTHFPCE
+809 AIDVTHFHCP
-819 RGDTEPVIPIG
+819 RGVTEPIIPIG

-855 LCIGGVGVAR
+855 LYIGGVGVAR

-877 FVDDPFSSVPGA
+877 FGEDPFSSEPGA
-889 LLYRTGDLARYLA
+889 LLYRTGDLARYRPD
-902 CGNIE
+902 GNIE

-941 AVVARKDSSG
+941 AVVARKDAAG

-963 AAPGTAELR
+963 AAPGTTELR
-972 RFLLD
+972 RFLLE

-990 TDVLPLSASGKVD
+990 TDLLPLSPSGKVD
-1003 RRALLAADEDLD
+1003 RRALLAIDADLD
-1015 AAPREFV
+1015 AAPKEFV
-1022 APRNHTEEVLA
+1022 APRNRTEETLA
-1033 KIWGEVLDVD
+1033 GIWREVLDTD
-1043 RVGVTEDFFALGG
+1043 RVGVTDDFFALGG

-1068 GELGL
+1068 GELGM

-1082 YGTIAELAAEFGPI
+1082 YGTIAELAEEFGPI
-1096 GDDTA
+1096 GDDTT
-1101 GAAVPVAPA
+1101 AAAPEAPA
-1110 VPAVQELPAP
+1110 VEKPAP
-1120 PKAVAAPVTK
+1120 SKPVAAPVIK
-1130 PVQTGPV
+1130 PVRTGPA
-1137 RNIVIES
+1137 RNVVIES

-1178 NRRMAGDDEFSIDL
+1178 NRRMAGVDEFSIDL
-1192 GRKAIDDCLSRSSYA
+1192 GRKAIGDCLSRSSYA
-1207 PEEIDLVIACNISRC
+1207 AEEIDLVIACNISRC

-1259 MFTGVIVA
+1259 MFTGISVA

-1281 VSGEYISHITGTAQ
+1281 VSGEYISHITETAQ
-1295 QEIDGPMDPRLACLT
+1295 QEIEGAMDPRLACLT

-1342 KLCIAKATDGPH
+1342 KLCIAKATEGPH

-1470 IGTALY
+1470 IGTGLY
-1476 TFDDLPDRM
+1476 TFDDLPDRI

-1492 AGHASRRGRAGGGRR
+1492 PAGAGRSARGRR

-1519 VGTAS
+1519 VGIAS
-1524 PDSGPDVPKPSSIAF
+1524 DSQGPPSSIAF
-1539 AVDAAT
+1539 AVDAAR
-1545 ACLADSGVD
+1545 ACLDDSGVD
-1554 SSQVGL
+1554 GSQVGL
-1560 MIHAGIYRDDFLSEP
+1560 VIHTGIYRDDFLSEP

-1585 GINAEPESADAPKTF
+1585 GINAEPESADAAKTF

-1623 AGRTGHAMVL
+1623 AGHTGHAMVL

-1641 VESGYPRTGITETG
+1641 PDSGYPRTGIAETG
-1655 SAIMLSPSNGPE
+1655 SAIMLSPSHGPE
-1667 GFGRFVFEHHPEY
+1667 GFGRFVFEHHPEH

-1689 ERDGRMWLRVD
+1689 QRDGRMWLRVD
-1700 RDPNLAAIYA
+1700 REPNLAAIYVS
-1710 NCLPSAVKEL
+1710 CLPSAVKQL
-1720 LTLERLEP
+1720 LALEALGP
-1728 EDIALVLPPCLPGTA
+1728 DDIALVLPPHLPGAA

-1749 RIGVERSRFV
+1749 HIGVDRSRFV
-1759 ETPGWTGDPFTSTLP
+1759 DLEAQGWTTDPFTSTLP
-1774 FQIADIQRRGLAKPG
+1774 YQIADVRRRGLVKPG

>member
-1 MADHPE
+1 MTDRPE
-7 VPIDISGLSPE
+7 APIDISSLSPE
-18 KKRELLAQLLRA
+18 KKRELLAQLLMA
-30 KAQNATSEHELSYGQ
+30 KAQNAASEHELSYGQ

-69 GAKLDVPALERAAQ
+69 RGRLDVPALERAVQ

-98 RNGQPIGLVHPHWPM
+98 RDGQPVALVHPHWPV
-113 RIATHRIGADTAEL
+113 RIATHRIGADAAEL
-127 QEWIQTET
+127 EQWVQTET

-153 RALGGD
+153 RELGGQET
-159 RSDHVLLLTVH
+159 DHVLLLTVH

-179 DIILNELRLLYAAEL
+179 DIILDELRALYAAEH
-194 GAEPA
+194 GAGPA
-199 TPPGP
+199 TPPGAP
-204 PADRYVDYATQQN
+204 PDRYVDYAAQQT
-217 RMLSG
+217 RMLAG
-222 PDGEQLW
+222 PDGEKLW
-229 EYWRDA
+229 EYWRET
-235 LGGELPTLALPTD
+235 LRGELPTLALPTD

-256 YGGALHRFSVD
+256 YGGALHRFSID
-267 AQVTAGLKQVA
+267 TQVTAGLKQLGRA
-278 RTVGATPYM
+278 VGATPYM
-287 TLLAAYAVLLQRY
+287 TLLAAYAVLLHRY
-300 SGQEDLV
+300 SGQDDLV

-333 RVDLTEDPSFVA
+333 RVDVSEDPSFVA

-353 VLGAIAHQD
+353 VLGAIAHQE

-381 PLFQVS
+381 PVFQVS
-387 FAWQQVRLFADSTA
+387 FAWQQVRLFDDGA
-401 DAGPGDSDV
+401 AGEGV
-410 AATLPLETLHIGQGG
+410 LPLETLHIGQGG

-435 EHEDQLQLALQYNTD
+435 EQDDRLEVALQYNTD

-458 AMAQHFTLL
+458 AMAQRFSLL
-467 LAGLVKPGA
+467 LAGLVQPGA
-476 ADAPVSQLPLLTDAE
+476 ADAPVSRLPLLTDDE
-491 RATLQTW
+491 RAKLQSW
-498 NDTAVDY
+498 NQTRVDY
-505 PVSSTPA
+505 PDATA

-517 VAAAVARTPEA
+517 VAAAAARTPDA

-533 DGRELSYAELDRR
+533 DGRELSYRELDRR

-554 RQLGVGT
+554 QQLGVG
-561 AAGPAVVPVLL
+561 AGAGPAVVPVLL

-588 GGVFLPLDPAQPTA
+588 GGVFLPLDPAQPTG

-607 LADVPDAPVCVTHRR
+607 LADVPDAPVCITHRE
-622 HLPQVPTD
+622 HLAHVPTD
-630 FTGARLCLDQPTA
+630 FTGARLCLDQPSTA
-643 VPAEEE
+643 PAEQE
-649 SAPEGTSAELAYLMY
+649 SAPDVASAELAYLMY

-685 LAWMQAAYP
+685 LLWMQAAYP
-694 LTADDRV
+694 LTAEDRV

-708 FDPFIW
+708 FDPFVW
-714 EIFWPLTVGARVVI
+714 EIFWPLIVGARVVI

-741 RTIVEQRVTTM
+741 RAIVEERVTTM

-762 LAEPESAS
+762 LAEPQAAS

-809 AIDVTHFPCE
+809 AIDVTHFHCA
-819 RGDTEPVIPIG
+819 RGDSRPVIPIG

-842 AAGNPVPVGVPGE
+842 TAGNPVPVGVPGE

-877 FVDDPFSSVPGA
+877 FGDDPFSSEPGA
-889 LLYRTGDLARYLA
+889 LLYRTGDLARYLPD
-902 CGNIE
+902 GNIE

-941 AVVARKDSSG
+941 AVVARKDASG
-951 NTALIAHIVPVA
+951 TTQLIAHLVPVA

-972 RFLLD
+972 RFLLN
-977 LVPAAMVPAVFRS
+977 LLPAAMVPAVFRT
-990 TDVLPLSASGKVD
+990 TDLLPLSPSGKVD
-1003 RRALLAADEDLD
+1003 RRALLAIDEDLD
-1015 AAPREFV
+1015 AVPTEFV
-1022 APRNHTEEVLA
+1022 APRNRTEEALA
-1033 KIWGEVLDVD
+1033 KIWREVLDTD
-1043 RVGVTEDFFALGG
+1043 RVGVTDDFFALGG

-1068 GELGL
+1068 GELGM
-1073 ELRPESLFV
+1073 ELRPESMFV
-1082 YGTIAELAAEFGPI
+1082 YGTIAGLAEEFGPI
-1096 GDDTA
+1096 GEDATA
-1101 GAAVPVAPA
+1101 EPATAPVAAETPTT
-1110 VPAVQELPAP
+1110 
-1120 PKAVAAPVTK
+1120 PKPVAAPVIK
-1130 PVQTGPV
+1130 PAHTGPA
-1137 RNIVIES
+1137 RNVVIES

-1163 VNEVKIP
+1163 VNEVRIP

-1178 NRRMAGDDEFSIDL
+1178 NRRMAGVDEFSIDL
-1192 GRKAIDDCLSRSSYA
+1192 GRKAISDCLSRSSYA

-1236 SQLRDQLGLTNA
+1236 SQLRDRLGLTHA

-1259 MFTGVIVA
+1259 MFTGISVA
-1267 QDFLKTHLVRNALV
+1267 QDFLKTQLVRNALV

-1342 KLCIAKATDGPH
+1342 KLCIAKATEGPH

-1470 IGTALY
+1470 IGTGLY

-1485 RRAANGQ
+1485 RRATKGQ
-1492 AGHASRRGRAGGGRR
+1492 SARAARSASGRR
-1507 ELPATPRVRIDG
+1507 ELPATPRVRIEG
-1519 VGTAS
+1519 IGTAAA
-1524 PDSGPDVPKPSSIAF
+1524 GQGRPSSIAF
-1539 AVDAAT
+1539 AVDAAR
-1545 ACLADSGVD
+1545 ACLEDSGVD

-1641 VESGYPRTGITETG
+1641 VESGYPRRGVQETG
-1655 SAIMLSPSNGPE
+1655 SAIMLSPSSGPE

-1680 RGALATHTQ
+1680 RRALATHTQ
-1689 ERDGRMWLRVD
+1689 ERDGRTWLRVD
-1700 RDPNLAAIYA
+1700 RDPNLSAIYVS
-1710 NCLPSAVKEL
+1710 CLPAAVKQL
-1720 LTLERLEP
+1720 LSLEALDP
-1728 EDIALVLPPCLPGTA
+1728 GDIALVLPPYLPGAA

-1749 RIGVERSRFV
+1749 RIGVDRSRFV
-1759 ETPGWTGDPFTSTLP
+1759 DLEAQGQTTDPFTSTLP
-1774 FQIADIQRRGLAKPG
+1774 YQILDARRRGLVKPG

>member
-1 MADHPE
+1 MTDRPDVPADL
-7 VPIDISGLSPE
+7 SSLSPE
-18 KKRELLAQLLRA
+18 KKRELLAQLLLA
-30 KAQNATSEHELSYGQ
+30 KAQDAASEHELSYGQ
-45 RSMWFVHRLAPDSAA
+45 RAMWFVHRLAPDSAA

-69 GAKLDVPALERAAQ
+69 DGGLNVPALERAAQ

-98 RNGQPIGLVHPHWPM
+98 RDGQPVALVHPRWPL
-113 RIATHRIGADTAEL
+113 RIATHRIGADEAEL
-127 QEWIQTET
+127 DSWIQTEI

-140 LRTGPVLRLTLLQ
+140 LRTGPVLRLTLLE
-153 RALGGD
+153 RPN
-159 RSDHVLLLTVH
+159 DHVLLLTVH

-179 DIILNELRLLYAAEL
+179 DIILDELRALYAAEH
-194 GAEPA
+194 GA
-199 TPPGP
+199 TPPEAT
-204 PADRYVDYATQQN
+204 ADRYVDYAAQQSQ
-217 RMLSG
+217 MLAG
-222 PDGEQLW
+222 PEGERLW
-229 EYWRDA
+229 EYWRET
-235 LGGELPTLALPTD
+235 LGGDLPILALPTD
-248 RPRPAVQT
+248 RPRPAIQT
-256 YGGALHRFSVD
+256 YNGALHRFSVD
-267 AQVTAGLKQVA
+267 AQVTAGIKQVA

-287 TLLAAYAVLLQRY
+287 TLLAAYAVLLHRY
-300 SGQEDLV
+300 SGQDDLI

-333 RVDLTEDPSFVA
+333 RVDVSGDPNFAA

-353 VLGAIAHQD
+353 VLGAIGHQE

-387 FAWQQVRLFADSTA
+387 FAWQQVRLFDENT
-401 DAGPGDSDV
+401 DAAGGSDGI
-410 AATLPLETLHIGQGG
+410 LRLETLYIGQGG
-425 SPFDITMQVG
+425 SPFDFTLQVG
-435 EHEDQLQLALQYNTD
+435 EQDDELQLALQYNTD
-450 LFDAATME
+450 LFDAATIE
-458 AMAQHFTLL
+458 GLAQHFALL
-467 LAGLVKPGA
+467 LTELAQPGA
-476 ADAPVSQLPLLTDAE
+476 AQAPVSQLSLLTETE
-491 RATLQTW
+491 RAALAAW

-505 PVSSTPA
+505 SSAPA
-512 GLHEM
+512 CLHEM
-517 VAAAVARTPEA
+517 VAAAAARTPDA

-533 DGRELSYAELDRR
+533 DGRDISYGELDRR

-554 RQLGVGT
+554 RQFGVG
-561 AAGPAVVPVLL
+561 AGPGPAVVPVLL

-588 GGVFLPLDPAQPTA
+588 GGVFLPLDPAQPTG

-607 LADVPDAPVCVTHRR
+607 LADIPEAPVCVTHRA
-622 HLPQVPTD
+622 HLSQVPTG
-630 FTGARLCLDQPTA
+630 FTGARLCLDQPSTA
-643 VPAEEE
+643 PVEEA
-649 SAPEGTSAELAYLMY
+649 SAPETGTTSADLAYLMY
-664 TSGSTGAPKGALNS
+664 TSGSTGTPKGALNT

-685 LAWMQAAYP
+685 LLWMQDAYQ
-694 LTADDRV
+694 LTGEDRV
-701 LHKTPIN
+701 LHKTPIT
-708 FDPFIW
+708 FDPFVW

-728 AKPEGHKDAGYLA
+728 AKPEGHKDAAYLA
-741 RTIVEQRVTTM
+741 QIIVEQHVTTM

-762 LAEPESAS
+762 LAEPQAAS

-780 GEALTADLRDAFFA
+780 GEALTADLRDSFFA

-809 AIDVTHFPCE
+809 AIDVTHFHCE
-819 RGDTEPVIPIG
+819 RGATEPIIPIG

-855 LCIGGVGVAR
+855 LHIGGVGVGR

-877 FVDDPFSSVPGA
+877 FLDDPFSSVPGA
-889 LLYRTGDLARYLA
+889 LLYRTGDLARYRPD
-902 CGNIE
+902 GNIE

-922 IELGEVEAALAKHP
+922 IELGEVEAALAQHP
-936 GIAEC
+936 GIAEN
-941 AVVARKDSSG
+941 AVVARKDASG
-951 NTALIAHIVPVA
+951 NTQLIAHIVPVA

-977 LVPAAMVPAVFRS
+977 LVPAAMVPAVFRT
-990 TDVLPLSASGKVD
+990 TDLLPLSASGKVD
-1003 RRALLAADEDLD
+1003 RRALLARDKDLD
-1015 AAPREFV
+1015 AEPAEFV
-1022 APRNHTEEVLA
+1022 APRDATEQALAEIWREVL
-1033 KIWGEVLDVD
+1033 GVD
-1043 RVGVTEDFFALGG
+1043 RVGVTDDFFALGG

-1096 GDDTA
+1096 G
-1101 GAAVPVAPA
+1101 GAAKDSQPAERPADQPADQPAAQPEAAVVPAAPKAAPA
-1110 VPAVQELPAP
+1110 
-1120 PKAVAAPVTK
+1120 PVIQ
-1130 PVQTGPV
+1130 PVQNGPA
-1137 RNIVIES
+1137 RNVVIES

-1150 PRAVSTEQVLADC
+1150 PRVVSTEQVLADC

-1178 NRRMAGDDEFSIDL
+1178 NRRMAGQDEFSIDL
-1192 GRKAIDDCLSRSSYA
+1192 GRKAIADCLSRSSYA

-1259 MFTGVIVA
+1259 MFTGVSVA
-1267 QDFLKTHLVRNALV
+1267 QDFLKTGLVRNALV
-1281 VSGEYISHITGTAQ
+1281 VSGEYISHITETAQ
-1295 QEIDGPMDPRLACLT
+1295 QEIESAMDPRLACLT
-1310 VGDAGAAVVL
+1310 VGDAGAAAVL
-1320 ELGAGD
+1320 ELGPND

-1335 ATYSEFA
+1335 ATFSEFA

-1451 GRINSGDNVVL
+1451 GWINSGDNVVL

-1470 IGTALY
+1470 IGTGLY

-1485 RRAANGQ
+1485 RRAGSGQ
-1492 AGHASRRGRAGGGRR
+1492 SGHGTRGRSNGGRR
-1507 ELPATPRVRIDG
+1507 ELPATPRVRIEG
-1519 VGTAS
+1519 IGFATEGE
-1524 PDSGPDVPKPSSIAF
+1524 PPSSIQF
-1539 AVDAAT
+1539 AVDAAN
-1545 ACLADSGVD
+1545 ACLADSGVERTD
-1554 SSQVGL
+1554 IGL
-1560 MIHAGIYRDDFLSEP
+1560 VIHAGIYRDDFLSEP

-1600 AFDILNGAVGFLN
+1600 AFDVLNGAVGFLN

-1641 VESGYPRTGITETG
+1641 LASGYPRNGIAETG
-1655 SAIMLSPSNGPE
+1655 SAIMLSLSHGPE
-1667 GFGRFVFEHHPEY
+1667 GFGRFVFGHHPEY
-1680 RGALATHTQ
+1680 RGALKTYTQ
-1689 ERDGRMWLRVD
+1689 QRDGRMWLRID
-1700 RDPNLAAIYA
+1700 RDPNLAAIYVS
-1710 NCLPSAVKEL
+1710 CLPPSVKEL
-1720 LTLERLEP
+1720 LTLEGLAP
-1728 EDIALVLPPCLPGTA
+1728 EDIALVFPPYLPGAA
-1743 LDDLAA
+1743 LDELAA
-1749 RIGVERSRFV
+1749 HIGVDRSRFV
-1759 ETPGWTGDPFTSTLP
+1759 DLEAQGQTSDPFTSTLP
-1774 FQIADIQRRGLAKPG
+1774 YQIADARRRGLVKPG

>member
-1 MADHPE
+1 MTDEP
-7 VPIDISGLSPE
+7 VDVSSLSPE
-18 KKRELLAQLLRA
+18 KKRELLAQLLMA
-30 KAQNATSEHELSYGQ
+30 KAQSAASEHQMSYGQ

-69 GAKLDVPALERAAQ
+69 GGQLDIAALERAAQ
-83 ALVDRHPMLRTTYTE
+83 ALVDRHPMLRTTFAE
-98 RNGQPIGLVHPHWPM
+98 KDGQPVELVHAHAPV
-113 RIATHRIGADTAEL
+113 RITRHRIGDGDAEL
-127 QEWIQTET
+127 AEWVQTET

-140 LRTGPVLRLTLLQ
+140 LRTGPVLRLTLLE
-153 RALGGD
+153 
-159 RSDHVLLLTVH
+159 RSEDHVLLLTVH

-179 DIILNELRLLYAAEL
+179 DVILDELRALYAAEH
-194 GAEPA
+194 GAPVPEF
-199 TPPGP
+199 T
-204 PADRYVDYATQQN
+204 ADRYVDYAEQQN
-217 RMLSG
+217 QALAG
-222 PDGEQLW
+222 LEGEQLW
-229 EYWRDA
+229 EYWRDKFS
-235 LGGELPTLALPTD
+235 GELPTLALPTD
-248 RPRPAVQT
+248 SPRPAVQT
-256 YGGALHRFSVD
+256 YNGALHRFSID
-267 AQVTAGLKQVA
+267 AEVTAGLKQVA
-278 RTVGATPYM
+278 RAVGATPYM
-287 TLLAAYAVLLQRY
+287 TMLAAFAVLLQRY
-300 SGQEDLV
+300 SGQDDLI

-333 RVDLTEDPSFVA
+333 RVDLSDDPSFAAV
-345 LLGQVKDT
+345 LSQVKDT
-353 VLGAIAHQD
+353 VLGALAHQN
-362 YPLPLLVERLRPVR
+362 YPLPLLVEKLRPVR
-376 DAGRT
+376 DAART

-387 FAWQQVRLFADSTA
+387 FAWQQVRLFEDFG
-401 DAGPGDSDV
+401 AG
-410 AATLPLETLHIGQGG
+410 ATGSGPDGVLRLETLHIGQGG

-435 EHEDQLQLALQYNTD
+435 EHEEELEAALQYNTD
-450 LFDAATME
+450 LFTPATID
-458 AMAQHFTLL
+458 AMAEHFKLL
-467 LAGLVKPGA
+467 LAGLAQPGVA
-476 ADAPVSQLPLLTDAE
+476 EATPLSRLNMLTDAE
-491 RATLQTW
+491 RTALQAW
-498 NDTAVDY
+498 NQTAVDY
-505 PVSSTPA
+505 ADAPA
-512 GLHEM
+512 RLHEM
-517 VAAAVARTPEA
+517 VEAAVARTPDA

-533 DGRELSYAELDRR
+533 EGRDLSYAELDRR

-554 RQLGVGT
+554 RQYGIGT
-561 AAGPAVVPVLL
+561 GAGTDVVPVLL

-588 GGVFLPLDPAQPTA
+588 GGVFLPLDPAQPIG
-602 RMEAM
+602 RLEAM
-607 LADVPDAPVCVTHRR
+607 LADVPDAPVCVTHRE
-622 HLPQVPTD
+622 HLSHVPSD
-630 FTGARLCLDQPTA
+630 FTGARLCLDQPSA
-643 VPAEEE
+643 APGEEA
-649 SAPEGTSAELAYLMY
+649 SAPEIAASTELAYLMY

-685 LAWMQAAYP
+685 LLWMQDAYQ
-694 LTADDRV
+694 LTAEDRV

-708 FDPFIW
+708 FDPFVW
-714 EIFWPLTVGARVVI
+714 EIFWPLTVGARVVV
-728 AKPEGHKDAGYLA
+728 AKPEGHKDSGYLA

-762 LAEPESAS
+762 LADPEAAS
-770 CTGLRRVFCS
+770 CTGLRQVFCS
-780 GEALTADLRDAFFA
+780 GEALTPDLRDTFFGL
-794 ALPAELYNLYGPTEA
+794 LPAELYNLYGPTEA
-809 AIDVTHFPCE
+809 AIDVTHFHCV
-819 RGDTEPVIPIG
+819 RGVSDPNIPIG

-855 LCIGGVGVAR
+855 LHIGGVGVAR

-877 FVDDPFSSVPGA
+877 FLDDPFSNEPGA
-889 LLYRTGDLARYLA
+889 LLYRTGDLARYLPD
-902 CGNIE
+902 GNID

-936 GIAEC
+936 DIVES
-941 AVVARKDSSG
+941 AVVARKDASG
-951 NTALIAHIVPVA
+951 NTQLIAHMVPVA
-963 AAPGTAELR
+963 SAPGTAELR

-977 LVPAAMVPAVFRS
+977 LVPAAMVPAVFRT
-990 TDVLPLSASGKVD
+990 TDLLPLSASGKVD
-1003 RRALLAADEDLD
+1003 RRALLALDKDLD
-1015 AAPREFV
+1015 AVPTEFV
-1022 APRNHTEEVLA
+1022 APRDATEEALA
-1033 KIWGEVLDVD
+1033 EIWREVLDVE
-1043 RVGVTEDFFALGG
+1043 RVGVTDDFFALGG

-1073 ELRPESLFV
+1073 ELRPESMFV

-1096 GDDTA
+1096 GGQPA
-1101 GAAVPVAPA
+1101 ERRAEQPVPVAAPVAPA
-1110 VPAVQELPAP
+1110 KP
-1120 PKAVAAPVTK
+1120 PKPVAAPVIK
-1130 PVQTGPV
+1130 PVQTGPA

-1178 NRRMAGDDEFSIDL
+1178 NRRMAGVDEFSIDL
-1192 GRKAIDDCLSRSSYA
+1192 GRKAIGDCLSRSSYA

-1259 MFTGVIVA
+1259 MFTGVSVA
-1267 QDFLKTHLVRNALV
+1267 QDFLKTGLVRNALV
-1281 VSGEYISHITGTAQ
+1281 VSGEYISHITETAQ
-1295 QEIDGPMDPRLACLT
+1295 QEIESAMDPRLACLT

-1320 ELGAGD
+1320 ELGPND

-1335 ATYSEFA
+1335 ATFSEFA
-1342 KLCIAKATDGPH
+1342 KLCIAKATEGPH

-1437 TTTHFVALYDYINA
+1437 TTTHFVALYDYITA

-1470 IGTALY
+1470 IGTGLY

-1485 RRAANGQ
+1485 RRAAGGQ
-1492 AGHASRRGRAGGGRR
+1492 SGHSSRAGRPGARR
-1507 ELPATPRVRIDG
+1507 ELPATPRVRIEG
-1519 VGTAS
+1519 IGMA
-1524 PDSGPDVPKPSSIAF
+1524 PAGQAQPSSIQS
-1539 AVDAAT
+1539 AVDAAA
-1545 ACLADSGVD
+1545 ACLQDSGVERTD
-1554 SSQVGL
+1554 VGL
-1560 MIHAGIYRDDFLSEP
+1560 VIHTGIYRDDFLSEP

-1641 VESGYPRTGITETG
+1641 PASGYPRFGLAETG
-1655 SAIMLSPSNGPE
+1655 SAIMLSRSSGPE
-1667 GFGRFVFEHHPEY
+1667 GFGRFVFSHHPEHG
-1680 RGALATHTQ
+1680 GALRTYTQ

-1700 RDPNLAAIYA
+1700 RDPNLAGIYVS
-1710 NCLPSAVKEL
+1710 CLPSAVKEL
-1720 LTLERLEP
+1720 LTQESLEP
-1728 EDIALVLPPCLPGTA
+1728 EDIALVFPPYLPGAA
-1743 LDDLAA
+1743 LDELAA
-1749 RIGVERSRFV
+1749 GIGVDRSRFV
-1759 ETPGWTGDPFTSTLP
+1759 EAQGHNSDPFTSTLP
-1774 FQIADIQRRGLAKPG
+1774 YQLVDARRRGLVKPG
-1789 DVALIMAVGS
+1789 EVALIMAVGS

>member
-1 MADHPE
+1 MTDRPD
-7 VPIDISGLSPE
+7 VPTDLSSLSPE

-30 KAQNATSEHELSYGQ
+30 KAQDAASEHELSYGQ
-45 RSMWFVHRLAPDSAA
+45 RSMWFMHRLAPDSAA

-69 GAKLDVPALERAAQ
+69 DGNLNVPALERAAQ

-98 RNGQPIGLVHPHWPM
+98 RDGQPVALVHAHWPL
-113 RIATHRIGADTAEL
+113 RIATHSIGADESELDQWVQAE
-127 QEWIQTET
+127 I

-140 LRTGPVLRLTLLQ
+140 LRTGPVLRLTLLA
-153 RALGGD
+153 RPD
-159 RSDHVLLLTVH
+159 DHVLLLTVH

-179 DIILNELRLLYAAEL
+179 DIILDELRALYAAEH
-194 GAEPA
+194 GADPLEE
-199 TPPGP
+199 T
-204 PADRYVDYATQQN
+204 ADRYVDYAAQQS
-217 RMLSG
+217 RMLAG
-222 PDGEQLW
+222 PEGERLW
-229 EYWRDA
+229 DYWHET
-235 LGGELPTLALPTD
+235 LSGELPTLALPTD
-248 RPRPAVQT
+248 RPRPAIQT
-256 YGGALHRFSVD
+256 YDGALHRFGVD
-267 AQVTAGLKQVA
+267 AQVTAGIKQVA

-287 TLLAAYAVLLQRY
+287 TLLAAYAVLLHRY
-300 SGQEDLV
+300 SGQDDLV

-333 RVDLTEDPSFVA
+333 RVDVSGDPSFVA

-353 VLGAIAHQD
+353 VLGAIGHQE

-387 FAWQQVRLFADSTA
+387 FAWQQVRLFEDG
-401 DAGPGDSDV
+401 AGSGDPSV
-410 AATLPLETLHIGQGG
+410 LHLETLYIGQGG

-435 EHEDQLQLALQYNTD
+435 EQGGELQLALQYNTD
-450 LFDAATME
+450 LFDAATIE
-458 AMAQHFTLL
+458 ALAQHFTLL
-467 LAGLVKPGA
+467 LTGLAQPGA
-476 ADAPVSQLPLLTDAE
+476 AQAPVSQLSLLTDAE
-491 RATLQTW
+491 RAALAAW

-505 PVSSTPA
+505 AVSSAAPGT
-512 GLHEM
+512 LHEM
-517 VAAAVARTPEA
+517 VAASAARTPDA

-533 DGRELSYAELDRR
+533 DGRDISYGELDRR

-554 RQLGVGT
+554 RQFGVG
-561 AAGPAVVPVLL
+561 ASPEPAVVPVLL

-577 LVIAL
+577 LVVAL

-588 GGVFLPLDPAQPTA
+588 GGVFLPLDPAQPTG

-607 LADVPDAPVCVTHRR
+607 LADIPEAPVCVTHRE
-622 HLPQVPTD
+622 HLPHVPTG
-630 FTGARLCLDQPTA
+630 FTGARLCLDQPST
-643 VPAEEE
+643 VLAEEAA
-649 SAPEGTSAELAYLMY
+649 APEVGTTSGDLAYLMY
-664 TSGSTGAPKGALNS
+664 TSGSTGTPKGALNS

-685 LAWMQAAYP
+685 LLWMQDAYQ
-694 LTADDRV
+694 LTAEDRV

-728 AKPEGHKDAGYLA
+728 AKPEGHKDAAYLA

-762 LAEPESAS
+762 LAEPEAAA
-770 CTGLRRVFCS
+770 CTGLRKVFCS
-780 GEALTADLRDAFFA
+780 GEALTADLRDSFFA

-809 AIDVTHFPCE
+809 AIDVTHFHCV
-819 RGDTEPVIPIG
+819 RGETDPIIPIG

-855 LCIGGVGVAR
+855 LHIGGVGVGR

-877 FVDDPFSSVPGA
+877 FLDDPFSSVPGA
-889 LLYRTGDLARYLA
+889 LLYRTGDLARYRSD
-902 CGNIE
+902 GNIE

-922 IELGEVEAALAKHP
+922 IELGEVEAALAQHP
-936 GIAEC
+936 GIAES
-941 AVVARKDSSG
+941 AVVARKDASG
-951 NTALIAHIVPVA
+951 NTQLIAHIVPVA

-977 LVPAAMVPAVFRS
+977 LVPAAMVPAVFRAS
-990 TDVLPLSASGKVD
+990 DLLPLSASGKVD
-1003 RRALLAADEDLD
+1003 RRALLALDKDLD
-1015 AAPREFV
+1015 AAPVEFV
-1022 APRNHTEEVLA
+1022 APRDETEQALA
-1033 KIWGEVLDVD
+1033 EIWREVLDVD
-1043 RVGVTEDFFALGG
+1043 RVGVTDDFFALGG

-1096 GDDTA
+1096 G
-1101 GAAVPVAPA
+1101 GAAKTEQPEPVAVAPQPA
-1110 VPAVQELPAP
+1110 AAPRPAP
-1120 PKAVAAPVTK
+1120 APVIK
-1130 PVQTGPV
+1130 PVQNGPA

-1178 NRRMAGDDEFSIDL
+1178 NRRMAGQDEFSIDL
-1192 GRKAIDDCLSRSSYA
+1192 GRKAIADCLSRSSYA

-1236 SQLRDQLGLTNA
+1236 SQFRDQLGLTGA

-1259 MFTGVIVA
+1259 MFTGVSVA
-1267 QDFLKTHLVRNALV
+1267 QDFLKTGLVRNALV
-1281 VSGEYISHITGTAQ
+1281 VSGEYISHITETAQ
-1295 QEIDGPMDPRLACLT
+1295 QEIESAMDPRLACLT
-1310 VGDAGAAVVL
+1310 VGDAGAAAVL
-1320 ELGAGD
+1320 ELGPND

-1335 ATYSEFA
+1335 ATFSEFA

-1470 IGTALY
+1470 IGTGLY

-1485 RRAANGQ
+1485 RRAGNGHGQ
-1492 AGHASRRGRAGGGRR
+1492 GGHGTRAGRSGGVRR

-1519 VGTAS
+1519 IGFA
-1524 PDSGPDVPKPSSIAF
+1524 PDGQTEPSSIQF

-1545 ACLADSGVD
+1545 ACLADSGVERTD
-1554 SSQVGL
+1554 VGL
-1560 MIHAGIYRDDFLSEP
+1560 VIHAGIYRDDFLSEP

-1600 AFDILNGAVGFLN
+1600 AFDVLNGAVGFLN

-1641 VESGYPRTGITETG
+1641 PESGYPRNGISETG
-1655 SAIMLSPSNGPE
+1655 SAIMLSPSSGPE
-1667 GFGRFVFEHHPEY
+1667 GFGRFVFGHHPEY
-1680 RGALATHTQ
+1680 RGALATYTQ
-1689 ERDGRMWLRVD
+1689 ERDGRMWLRID
-1700 RDPNLAAIYA
+1700 RDPNLAAIYVS
-1710 NCLPSAVKEL
+1710 CLPSSVKEL
-1720 LTLERLEP
+1720 LTLEGLAP
-1728 EDIALVLPPCLPGTA
+1728 EDIAVVFPPYLPGAA
-1743 LDDLAA
+1743 LDELAA
-1749 RIGVERSRFV
+1749 HIGVDRSRFV
-1759 ETPGWTGDPFTSTLP
+1759 DLEAQGQTSDPFTSTLP
-1774 FQIADIQRRGLAKPG
+1774 YQIADARRRGLVKPG

>member
-1 MADHPE
+1 MTDQPE
-7 VPIDISGLSPE
+7 VPVDLADLSPE
-18 KKRELLAQLLRA
+18 QKRELLTRLLMA
-30 KAQNATSEHELSYGQ
+30 KAQNAASEHELSYGQ

-69 GAKLDVPALERAAQ
+69 GGDLDVAALGRAAQ

-98 RNGQPIGLVHPHWPM
+98 RDGQPVGLVHPQWPI
-113 RIATHRIGADTAEL
+113 RIATHRIGADAGEL
-127 QEWIQTET
+127 DAWVQAET

-140 LRTGPVLRLTLLQ
+140 LRTGPVLRLTLLE
-153 RALGGD
+153 RPD
-159 RSDHVLLLTVH
+159 DHVLLLTVH

-179 DIILNELRLLYAAEL
+179 DVILDELRDLYAAEC
-194 GAEPA
+194 GAVPA

-204 PADRYVDYATQQN
+204 PADKYVDYAAQQN
-217 RMLSG
+217 RMLDG
-222 PDGEQLW
+222 PAGERLW
-229 EYWRDA
+229 EYWRDR

-256 YGGALHRFSVD
+256 YNGALHRFSID
-267 AQVTAGLKQVA
+267 AQLTAGLKRVGREA
-278 RTVGATPYM
+278 GATPYM
-287 TLLAAYAVLLQRY
+287 TLLAAYAVLLHRY
-300 SGQEDLV
+300 SGQHDLI

-322 MVGYVTNPLPL
+322 LVGYVTNPLPL
-333 RVDLTEDPSFVA
+333 RVDVSDDPNFVT

-353 VLGAIAHQD
+353 VLGAIGHQE
-362 YPLPLLVERLRPVR
+362 YPLPLLVERLRPAR

-387 FAWQQVRLFADSTA
+387 FAWQQVRLFDESSSTT
-401 DAGPGDSDV
+401 G
-410 AATLPLETLHIGQGG
+410 LPLQTLYIGQGG
-425 SPFDITMQVG
+425 SPFDITLQVG
-435 EHEDQLQLALQYNTD
+435 EHDDELQVALQYNTD
-450 LFDAATME
+450 LFDAATMDRMGE
-458 AMAQHFTLL
+458 HFRMLL
-467 LAGLVKPGA
+467 DGIT
-476 ADAPVSQLPLLTDAE
+476 ADPTAPVSQLAILTDAE
-491 RATLQTW
+491 RATLRSW
-498 NDTAVDY
+498 NDTAVEY
-505 PVSSTPA
+505 PDAPA
-512 GLHEM
+512 RLHEM
-517 VAAAVARTPEA
+517 VAAAAARTPDA

-533 DGRELSYAELDRR
+533 QDRELTYAELDRR

-554 RQLGVGT
+554 QQYGVVTG
-561 AAGPAVVPVLL
+561 AVVPVLL
-572 ERSED
+572 NRSED

-588 GGVFLPLDPAQPTA
+588 GGVFLPLDPAQPTG

-607 LADVPDAPVCVTHRR
+607 LADLPDAPVCVTHREQ
-622 HLPQVPTD
+622 LPRVPTD
-630 FTGARLCLDQPTA
+630 FTGARCCLDQPATA
-643 VPAEEE
+643 PAEAA
-649 SAPEGTSAELAYLMY
+649 APPEIAPAELAYLMY
-664 TSGSTGAPKGALNS
+664 TSGSTGTPKGALNT

-685 LAWMQAAYP
+685 LLWMQDAYQ

-708 FDPFIW
+708 FDPFVW
-714 EIFWPLTVGARVVI
+714 EIFWPLIVGARVVI

-741 RTIVEQRVTTM
+741 RTIVENRVTTM

-762 LAEPESAS
+762 LAEPDSVS

-780 GEALTADLRDAFFA
+780 GEALTADLRDAFFD

-809 AIDVTHFPCE
+809 AIDVTHFHCV
-819 RGDTEPVIPIG
+819 RGESDPVIPIG
-830 RPIANIAIHLLD
+830 RPIANTAIHLLD
-842 AAGNPVPVGVPGE
+842 AAGTPVPVGVPGE
-855 LCIGGVGVAR
+855 LHIGGVGVAR

-877 FVDDPFSSVPGA
+877 FADDPFSAVPGA
-889 LLYRTGDLARYLA
+889 LLYRTGDLGRYRP

-941 AVVARKDSSG
+941 AVVARKDGSG

-963 AAPGTAELR
+963 TAPGTAELR

-977 LVPAAMVPAVFRS
+977 LVPAAMVPAVFR
-990 TDVLPLSASGKVD
+990 TTELLPLSASGKVD
-1003 RRALLAADEDLD
+1003 RRALLAVDSELD
-1015 AAPREFV
+1015 AAPSEFI
-1022 APRNHTEEVLA
+1022 APRNRTEEALA
-1033 KIWGEVLDVD
+1033 TIWREVLDVD
-1043 RVGVTEDFFALGG
+1043 RVGVTDDFFALGG
-1056 ASTQALEVAVRV
+1056 ASTQALEVAVRA
-1068 GELGL
+1068 GELGM
-1073 ELRPESLFV
+1073 ELRPESMFV

-1096 GDDTA
+1096 GGDTTA
-1101 GAAVPVAPA
+1101 QRTPEPVAPA
-1110 VPAVQELPAP
+1110 VQQPAAP
-1120 PKAVAAPVTK
+1120 PKPVAR
-1130 PVQTGPV
+1130 PVQTGPA
-1137 RNIVIES
+1137 RNVVIES

-1178 NRRMAGDDEFSIDL
+1178 NRRMAGEDEFSIDL
-1192 GRKAIDDCLSRSSYA
+1192 GRKAIADCLSRSSYA

-1236 SQLRDQLGLTNA
+1236 SQLRDQLGLSNA

-1259 MFTGVIVA
+1259 MFTGVSVA

-1320 ELGAGD
+1320 ELGPND

-1342 KLCIAKATDGPH
+1342 KLCIAKATEGPH

-1408 ILTINRVFGAGA
+1408 ILTINRVFGPGA

-1470 IGTALY
+1470 IGSGLY

-1485 RRAANGQ
+1485 RRTSM
-1492 AGHASRRGRAGGGRR
+1492 GHAGQTRGNGPGRR

-1519 VGTAS
+1519 IGLAPTGQE
-1524 PDSGPDVPKPSSIAF
+1524 PPSSIAF
-1539 AVDAAT
+1539 AVEAAT
-1545 ACLADSGVD
+1545 ACLNDSGVD

-1560 MIHAGIYRDDFLSEP
+1560 LIHAGIYRDEFLSEP

-1585 GINAEPESADAPKTF
+1585 GMNAEPDSADAPKTF

-1641 VESGYPRTGITETG
+1641 PESGYRRNGIAETG
-1655 SAIMLSPSNGPE
+1655 SAIMLSPSAGPE
-1667 GFGRFVFEHHPEY
+1667 GFGRFVFDHHPEH

-1689 ERDGRMWLRVD
+1689 ERDGRTWLRVD
-1700 RDPNLAAIYA
+1700 RDPNLAAIYVS
-1710 NCLPSAVKEL
+1710 CLPSAVKQL
-1720 LTLERLEP
+1720 LTLETLEP
-1728 EDIALVLPPCLPGTA
+1728 EDIALVFGPYLPGAA

-1749 RIGVERSRFV
+1749 RIGVDRSRFV
-1759 ETPGWTGDPFTSTLP
+1759 DLEAQGWTTDPFTSTLP
-1774 FQIADIQRRGLAKPG
+1774 YQIADAQRRGLVKPG

>member
-1 MADHPE
+1 MTDLPDVPADLA
-7 VPIDISGLSPE
+7 SLSPE
-18 KKRELLAQLLRA
+18 KKRELLAQLLMA
-30 KAQNATSEHELSYGQ
+30 KAQNAASEHELSYGQ
-45 RSMWFVHRLAPDSAA
+45 RSMWFMHRLAPDSPA

-69 GAKLDVPALERAAQ
+69 RGGLDLPALERAAQ

-98 RNGQPIGLVHPHWPM
+98 RDGQPVALVHGHWPM
-113 RIATHRIGADTAEL
+113 RITTHRIGSDPGEVDQWVQAETA
-127 QEWIQTET
+127 
-135 DRPFD
+135 RPFD
-140 LRTGPVLRLTLLQ
+140 LRTGPVLRLTLLE
-153 RALGGD
+153 RPD
-159 RSDHVLLLTVH
+159 DHVLLLTVH

-179 DIILNELRLLYAAEL
+179 DVILDELRALYAAEH
-194 GAEPA
+194 GAPA
-199 TPPGP
+199 PEQT
-204 PADRYVDYATQQN
+204 ADRYVDYAAAQT
-217 RMLSG
+217 RMLGG
-222 PDGEQLW
+222 PEGERLW
-229 EYWRDA
+229 EYWHEA
-235 LGGELPTLALPTD
+235 LRGELPTLALPTD

-256 YGGALHRFSVD
+256 YDGALYRFGID
-267 AQVTAGLKQVA
+267 APVTAGLKQVA
-278 RTVGATPYM
+278 RNVGATPYM
-287 TLLAAYAVLLQRY
+287 TLLAAYAVLLHRY
-300 SGQEDLV
+300 SGQDDLV

-333 RVDLTEDPSFVA
+333 RVDIHDDPSFAA

-353 VLGAIAHQD
+353 VLGAIGHQE

-387 FAWQQVRLFADSTA
+387 FAWQQVRLFEDNA
-401 DAGPGDSDV
+401 SDGS
-410 AATLPLETLHIGQGG
+410 LPLETLYIGQGG

-435 EHEDQLQLALQYNTD
+435 EQDDELQVALQYNTD
-450 LFDAATME
+450 LFDAATIE

-467 LAGLVKPGA
+467 LTGLAAPGA
-476 ADAPVSQLPLLTDAE
+476 ADVPVSQLTLLTDAE
-491 RATLQTW
+491 RATLQAW

-505 PVSSTPA
+505 PAPA
-512 GLHEM
+512 CLHEM
-517 VAAAVARTPEA
+517 VAAAAARTPEA

-533 DGRELSYAELDRR
+533 EGAELSYRELDRR

-561 AAGPAVVPVLL
+561 VTPAVVPVLL

-588 GGVFLPLDPAQPTA
+588 GGVFLPLDPAQPTG
-602 RMEAM
+602 RLEAM
-607 LADVPDAPVCVTHRR
+607 LADVPDAPACVTHRE
-622 HLPQVPTD
+622 HLSHVPTD
-630 FTGARLCLDQPTA
+630 FTGARLCLDQPSTA
-643 VPAEEE
+643 PGEEE
-649 SAPEGTSAELAYLMY
+649 SAPETGTGSADLAYLMY

-685 LAWMQAAYP
+685 LLWMQDAYQ

-708 FDPFIW
+708 FDPFVW

-762 LAEPESAS
+762 LAEPDSAS
-770 CTGLRRVFCS
+770 CTGLRQVFCS

-809 AIDVTHFPCE
+809 AIDVTHFHCE
-819 RGDTEPVIPIG
+819 RGNSDPIIPIG

-855 LCIGGVGVAR
+855 LHIGGVGVGR

-877 FVDDPFSSVPGA
+877 FLDDPFSDQPGA
-889 LLYRTGDLARYLA
+889 LLYRTGDLARYRPD
-902 CGNIE
+902 GNIE

-941 AVVARKDSSG
+941 AVVARKDASG
-951 NTALIAHIVPVA
+951 NTQLIAHIVPVA
-963 AAPGTAELR
+963 AAPGTADLR
-972 RFLLD
+972 RFLLE
-977 LVPAAMVPAVFRS
+977 LLPAAMVPAVFRAG
-990 TDVLPLSASGKVD
+990 DLLPLSASGKVD
-1003 RRALLAADEDLD
+1003 RRALLALDQDLD
-1015 AAPREFV
+1015 AAPKEFV
-1022 APRNHTEEVLA
+1022 APRDATEEALA
-1033 KIWGEVLDVD
+1033 QIWREVLDLD
-1043 RVGVTEDFFALGG
+1043 RVGVTDDFFALGG

-1068 GELGL
+1068 GELGM

-1082 YGTIAELAAEFGPI
+1082 YGTIAELASEFGPI
-1096 GDDTA
+1096 GRDAAA
-1101 GAAVPVAPA
+1101 GQPAERPVEQPA
-1110 VPAVQELPAP
+1110 QQPAP
-1120 PKAVAAPVTK
+1120 AVAAPAMPK
-1130 PVQTGPV
+1130 PVAAPVIKSAQTGPA
-1137 RNIVIES
+1137 RNVVIES

-1178 NRRMAGDDEFSIDL
+1178 NRRMAGVDEFSIDL
-1192 GRKAIDDCLSRSSYA
+1192 GRKAIADCLSRSSYA

-1236 SQLRDQLGLTNA
+1236 SQLRDQLGLSNA

-1259 MFTGVIVA
+1259 MFTGVSVA
-1267 QDFLKTHLVRNALV
+1267 QDFLKTGLVRNALV

-1310 VGDAGAAVVL
+1310 VGDAGAAAVL
-1320 ELGAGD
+1320 ELGPND

-1342 KLCIAKATDGPH
+1342 KLCIAKATEGPH

-1470 IGTALY
+1470 IGTGLY

-1485 RRAANGQ
+1485 RRAASGQ
-1492 AGHASRRGRAGGGRR
+1492 PARAGRSGNHRR
-1507 ELPATPRVRIDG
+1507 ELPATPRVRIEG
-1519 VGTAS
+1519 IGIA
-1524 PDSGPDVPKPSSIAF
+1524 PMGQAPPSSIQF
-1539 AVDAAT
+1539 AVDATT
-1545 ACLADSGVD
+1545 ACLEDSGVD
-1554 SSQVGL
+1554 RSQVGL
-1560 MIHAGIYRDDFLSEP
+1560 VIHAGIYRDDFLSEP

-1641 VESGYPRTGITETG
+1641 PESGYPRNGIKETG
-1655 SAIMLSPSNGPE
+1655 SAIMLSPSHGPE
-1667 GFGRFVFEHHPEY
+1667 GFGRFVFGHHPEY
-1680 RGALATHTQ
+1680 RGALATYTQ
-1689 ERDGRMWLRVD
+1689 ERDGRTWLRVD
-1700 RDPNLAAIYA
+1700 RDPNLAAIYVS
-1710 NCLPSAVKEL
+1710 CLPSAVKEL
-1720 LTLERLEP
+1720 LTLETLEP
-1728 EDIALVLPPCLPGTA
+1728 EDIALVFPPYLPGAA

-1749 RIGVERSRFV
+1749 HIGVDRSRFV
-1759 ETPGWTGDPFTSTLP
+1759 DLEAQGWTSDPFTSTLP
-1774 FQIADIQRRGLAKPG
+1774 YQIADARQRGLVKPG
-1789 DVALIMAVGS
+1789 DVALILAVGS

>member
-1 MADHPE
+1 VTDRPD
-7 VPIDISGLSPE
+7 VPTDISSLSPE
-18 KKRELLAQLLRA
+18 KKRELLAQLLMA
-30 KAQNATSEHELSYGQ
+30 KAQDAASEHELSYGQ
-45 RSMWFVHRLAPDSAA
+45 RSMWFMHRLAPDSAA

-69 GAKLDVPALERAAQ
+69 DGSLNVPALERAAQ

-98 RNGQPIGLVHPHWPM
+98 RDGQPVALVHAQWPL
-113 RIATHRIGADTAEL
+113 RIATHRIGADESELDQWVQAE
-127 QEWIQTET
+127 I

-140 LRTGPVLRLTLLQ
+140 LRTGPVLRLTLLA
-153 RALGGD
+153 RPD
-159 RSDHVLLLTVH
+159 DHVLLLTVH

-179 DIILNELRLLYAAEL
+179 DIILDELRALYAAEH
-194 GAEPA
+194 GALSPEA
-199 TPPGP
+199 T
-204 PADRYVDYATQQN
+204 ADRYVDYAAQQS
-217 RMLSG
+217 RMLAG
-222 PDGEQLW
+222 PEGERLW
-229 EYWRDA
+229 EYWHER

-248 RPRPAVQT
+248 RPRPAIQT
-256 YGGALHRFSVD
+256 YDGALHRFSVD
-267 AQVTAGLKQVA
+267 AQVTAGIKQVA

-287 TLLAAYAVLLQRY
+287 TLLAAYAVLLHRY
-300 SGQEDLV
+300 GGQDDLV

-333 RVDLTEDPSFVA
+333 RVDVGDDPSFAA

-353 VLGAIAHQD
+353 VLGAIGHQE

-387 FAWQQVRLFADSTA
+387 FAWQQVRLFEDNAS
-401 DAGPGDSDV
+401 GGDGV
-410 AATLPLETLHIGQGG
+410 LHLETLYIGQGG
-425 SPFDITMQVG
+425 SPFDMTMQVG
-435 EHEDQLQLALQYNTD
+435 EQDDELQLALQYNTD
-450 LFDAATME
+450 LFDAATIE
-458 AMAQHFTLL
+458 ALAQHFTLL
-467 LAGLVKPGA
+467 LTGLAQPGA
-476 ADAPVSQLPLLTDAE
+476 AQAPVSQLTLLTDAE
-491 RATLQTW
+491 RAALAAW

-505 PVSSTPA
+505 LSAPA
-512 GLHEM
+512 TLHEM
-517 VAAAVARTPEA
+517 VAASAARTPDA

-533 DGRELSYAELDRR
+533 DGRDISYGELDRR

-554 RQLGVGT
+554 RQFGVG
-561 AAGPAVVPVLL
+561 AGPGPAVVPVLL

-588 GGVFLPLDPAQPTA
+588 GGVFLPLDPAQPTG

-607 LADVPDAPVCVTHRR
+607 LADVPEAPVCVTHRE
-622 HLPQVPTD
+622 HLSHVPTG
-630 FTGARLCLDQPTA
+630 FTGARLCLDQPSTA
-643 VPAEEE
+643 PAEV
-649 SAPEGTSAELAYLMY
+649 ATPPETGTTSADLAYLMY

-678 HAGIRNR
+678 HVGIRNR
-685 LAWMQAAYP
+685 LLWMQDAYQ
-694 LTADDRV
+694 LTAEDRV

-708 FDPFIW
+708 FDPFVW
-714 EIFWPLTVGARVVI
+714 EIFWPLIVGARVVI

-741 RTIVEQRVTTM
+741 RTIVEQRITTM

-762 LAEPESAS
+762 LGDPEAAS
-770 CTGLRRVFCS
+770 CTGLRQVFCS
-780 GEALTADLRDAFFA
+780 GEALTADLRDSFFA

-809 AIDVTHFPCE
+809 AIDVTHFHCV
-819 RGDTEPVIPIG
+819 RGNSDPVIPIG

-855 LCIGGVGVAR
+855 LHIGGVGVGR

-877 FVDDPFSSVPGA
+877 FLDDPFSSVPGA
-889 LLYRTGDLARYLA
+889 LLYRTGDLARYRPD
-902 CGNIE
+902 GNIE

-922 IELGEVEAALAKHP
+922 IELGEVEAALAQHP
-936 GIAEC
+936 GIAEN
-941 AVVARKDSSG
+941 AVVARKDASG
-951 NTALIAHIVPVA
+951 NTQLIAHIVPVA

-977 LVPAAMVPAVFRS
+977 LVPAAMVPAVFRAG
-990 TDVLPLSASGKVD
+990 DLLPLSASGKVD
-1003 RRALLAADEDLD
+1003 RRALLALDKDLD
-1015 AAPREFV
+1015 AAPNEFV
-1022 APRNHTEEVLA
+1022 APRDETERALA
-1033 KIWGEVLDVD
+1033 EIWREVLDVD
-1043 RVGVTEDFFALGG
+1043 RVGVTDDFFALGG

-1096 GDDTA
+1096 GG
-1101 GAAVPVAPA
+1101 GAKTGQPAAQPEPVVVAPQ
-1110 VPAVQELPAP
+1110 PAATPKPAP
-1120 PKAVAAPVTK
+1120 APVIK
-1130 PVQTGPV
+1130 PVQTGPA
-1137 RNIVIES
+1137 RNVVIES

-1178 NRRMAGDDEFSIDL
+1178 NRRMAGQDEFSIDL
-1192 GRKAIDDCLSRSSYA
+1192 GRKAIADCLSRSSYA

-1236 SQLRDQLGLTNA
+1236 SQFRDQLGLTGA

-1259 MFTGVIVA
+1259 MFTGVSVA
-1267 QDFLKTHLVRNALV
+1267 QDFLKTGLVRNALV
-1281 VSGEYISHITGTAQ
+1281 VSGEYISHITETAQ
-1295 QEIDGPMDPRLACLT
+1295 QEIESAMDPRLACLT
-1310 VGDAGAAVVL
+1310 VGDAGAAAVL
-1320 ELGAGD
+1320 ELGPND

-1335 ATYSEFA
+1335 ATFSEFA
-1342 KLCIAKATDGPH
+1342 KLCIAKATEGPH

-1470 IGTALY
+1470 IGTGLY

-1485 RRAANGQ
+1485 RRAGNGQ
-1492 AGHASRRGRAGGGRR
+1492 AGHGTRGGRSGGGRR
-1507 ELPATPRVRIDG
+1507 ELPATPRVRIEG
-1519 VGTAS
+1519 IGFAV
-1524 PDSGPDVPKPSSIAF
+1524 PDSGVKPSSIQF

-1554 SSQVGL
+1554 RTDVGL
-1560 MIHAGIYRDDFLSEP
+1560 VIHAGIYRDDFLSEP

-1600 AFDILNGAVGFLN
+1600 AFDVLNGAVGFLN

-1641 VESGYPRTGITETG
+1641 PESGYPRNGLCETG
-1655 SAIMLSPSNGPE
+1655 SAIMLSPSHGPE
-1667 GFGRFVFEHHPEY
+1667 GFGRFVFGHHPEH
-1680 RGALATHTQ
+1680 RGALATYTQ
-1689 ERDGRMWLRVD
+1689 ERDGRMWLRID
-1700 RDPNLAAIYA
+1700 RDPNLAAIYVS
-1710 NCLPSAVKEL
+1710 CLPSSVKEL
-1720 LTLERLEP
+1720 LTLEGLAP
-1728 EDIALVLPPCLPGTA
+1728 EDIAMVFPPYLPGAA
-1743 LDDLAA
+1743 LDELAA
-1749 RIGVERSRFV
+1749 HIGVDRSRFV
-1759 ETPGWTGDPFTSTLP
+1759 DLEAQGQTSDPFTSTLP
-1774 FQIADIQRRGLAKPG
+1774 YQIADVQRRGLAKPG

>member
-1 MADHPE
+1 MTDRPD
-7 VPIDISGLSPE
+7 VPTDLSSLSPE

-30 KAQNATSEHELSYGQ
+30 KAQEAASEHELSYGQ
-45 RSMWFVHRLAPDSAA
+45 RSMWFMHRLAPDSAA

-69 GAKLDVPALERAAQ
+69 DGSLNVPALERAAQ

-98 RNGQPIGLVHPHWPM
+98 RDGQPVALVHAHWPL
-113 RIATHRIGADTAEL
+113 RIATHSIGADESELDQWVQAE
-127 QEWIQTET
+127 I

-140 LRTGPVLRLTLLQ
+140 LRTGPVLRMTLLA
-153 RALGGD
+153 RPD
-159 RSDHVLLLTVH
+159 DHVLLLTVH

-179 DIILNELRLLYAAEL
+179 DIILDELRALYAAEH
-194 GAEPA
+194 GADAPEE
-199 TPPGP
+199 T
-204 PADRYVDYATQQN
+204 ADRYVDYAAQQS
-217 RMLSG
+217 RMLAG
-222 PDGEQLW
+222 PEGERLW
-229 EYWRDA
+229 DYWHET

-248 RPRPAVQT
+248 RPRPAIQT
-256 YGGALHRFSVD
+256 YDGALHRFSVD
-267 AQVTAGLKQVA
+267 AQVTAGIKQVA

-287 TLLAAYAVLLQRY
+287 TLLAAYAVLLHRY
-300 SGQEDLV
+300 SGQDDLV

-333 RVDLTEDPSFVA
+333 RVDVSDDPSFAA

-353 VLGAIAHQD
+353 VLGAIGHQE

-387 FAWQQVRLFADSTA
+387 FAWQQVRLFEDG
-401 DAGPGDSDV
+401 AGTGDPSV
-410 AATLPLETLHIGQGG
+410 LHLETLYIGQGG

-435 EHEDQLQLALQYNTD
+435 EQGPDDARELQLALQYNTD
-450 LFDAATME
+450 LFDAATIE
-458 AMAQHFTLL
+458 ALAQHFTLL
-467 LAGLVKPGA
+467 LTGLAQPGA
-476 ADAPVSQLPLLTDAE
+476 AEAPVSQLTLLTDAE
-491 RATLQTW
+491 RAALAAW

-505 PVSSTPA
+505 AVSSAAPGT
-512 GLHEM
+512 LHEM
-517 VAAAVARTPEA
+517 VAASAARTPDA

-533 DGRELSYAELDRR
+533 DGRDLSFGELDRR

-554 RQLGVGT
+554 RQFGVG
-561 AAGPAVVPVLL
+561 AGPGPDVVPVLL

-588 GGVFLPLDPAQPTA
+588 GGVFLPLDPAQPTG

-607 LADVPDAPVCVTHRR
+607 LADIPEAPVCITHRE
-622 HLPQVPTD
+622 HLPHVPAG
-630 FTGARLCLDQPTA
+630 FTGARLCLDQATPG
-643 VPAEEE
+643 EEA
-649 SAPEGTSAELAYLMY
+649 SPPETGTTSGDLAYLMY

-685 LAWMQAAYP
+685 LLWMQDAYQ
-694 LTADDRV
+694 LTAEDRV

-708 FDPFIW
+708 FDPFVW

-728 AKPEGHKDAGYLA
+728 AKPEGHKDAAYLA
-741 RTIVEQRVTTM
+741 QTIVEQRVTTM

-762 LAEPESAS
+762 LAEPQAAA
-770 CTGLRRVFCS
+770 CTGLRKVFCS
-780 GEALTADLRDAFFA
+780 GEALTADLRDSFFA

-809 AIDVTHFPCE
+809 AIDVTHFHCV
-819 RGDTEPVIPIG
+819 RGETDPIIPIG
-830 RPIANIAIHLLD
+830 KPIANISIHLLD

-855 LCIGGVGVAR
+855 LHIGGVGVGR

-877 FVDDPFSSVPGA
+877 FLDDPFSSVPGA
-889 LLYRTGDLARYLA
+889 LLYRTGDLARYRPD
-902 CGNIE
+902 GNIE

-922 IELGEVEAALAKHP
+922 IELGEVEAALAQHP
-936 GIAEC
+936 GIAEN
-941 AVVARKDSSG
+941 AVVARKDASG
-951 NTALIAHIVPVA
+951 NTQLIAHIVPVA
-963 AAPGTAELR
+963 ATPGTAELR

-977 LVPAAMVPAVFRS
+977 LVPAAMVPAVFRAG
-990 TDVLPLSASGKVD
+990 DLLPLSASGKVD
-1003 RRALLAADEDLD
+1003 RRALLALDKDLD
-1015 AAPREFV
+1015 AAPVEFV
-1022 APRNHTEEVLA
+1022 APRDETEQALA
-1033 KIWGEVLDVD
+1033 EIWREVLDVD
-1043 RVGVTEDFFALGG
+1043 RVGVTDDFFALGG

-1096 GDDTA
+1096 GGA
-1101 GAAVPVAPA
+1101 GKTEQAGEPPAAQPEPAVVAPQ
-1110 VPAVQELPAP
+1110 PAAMPKPAP
-1120 PKAVAAPVTK
+1120 APVIK
-1130 PVQTGPV
+1130 PVQNGPA

-1178 NRRMAGDDEFSIDL
+1178 NRRMAGQDEFSIDL
-1192 GRKAIDDCLSRSSYA
+1192 GRKAIADCLSRSSYA

-1236 SQLRDQLGLTNA
+1236 SQFRDQLGLTGA

-1259 MFTGVIVA
+1259 MFTGVSVA
-1267 QDFLKTHLVRNALV
+1267 QDFLKTGLVRNALV
-1281 VSGEYISHITGTAQ
+1281 VSGEYISHITETAQ
-1295 QEIDGPMDPRLACLT
+1295 QEIESAMDPRLACLT
-1310 VGDAGAAVVL
+1310 VGDAGAAAVL
-1320 ELGAGD
+1320 ELGPND

-1335 ATYSEFA
+1335 ATFSEFA

-1470 IGTALY
+1470 IGTGLY

-1485 RRAANGQ
+1485 RRAAGGQ
-1492 AGHASRRGRAGGGRR
+1492 GGQGTRAGRAGGVRR
-1507 ELPATPRVRIDG
+1507 ELPATPRVRIEG
-1519 VGTAS
+1519 IGLAPEGQT
-1524 PDSGPDVPKPSSIAF
+1524 PPSSIQF

-1545 ACLADSGVD
+1545 ACLADSGVERTD
-1554 SSQVGL
+1554 VGL
-1560 MIHAGIYRDDFLSEP
+1560 VIHAGIYRDDFLSEP

-1600 AFDILNGAVGFLN
+1600 AFDVLNGAVGFLN

-1641 VESGYPRTGITETG
+1641 PESGYPRNGISETG
-1655 SAIMLSPSNGPE
+1655 SAIMLSPSHGPE
-1667 GFGRFVFEHHPEY
+1667 GFGRFVFGHHPEY
-1680 RGALATHTQ
+1680 RGALTTYTQ
-1689 ERDGRMWLRVD
+1689 ERDGRMWLRID
-1700 RDPNLAAIYA
+1700 RDPNLAAIYVS
-1710 NCLPSAVKEL
+1710 CLPSSVKEL
-1720 LTLERLEP
+1720 LTLEGLAP
-1728 EDIALVLPPCLPGTA
+1728 EDIAVVFPPYLPGGA
-1743 LDDLAA
+1743 LDELAA
-1749 RIGVERSRFV
+1749 HIGVDRSRFV
-1759 ETPGWTGDPFTSTLP
+1759 DLEAQGQTSDPFTSALP
-1774 FQIADIQRRGLAKPG
+1774 YQIADARRRGLVKTG